1 MRRIKLIL
9 FLFLFCIGIQPALS
23 QGSEA
28 VFEEN
33 FENVVGTSDGKT
45 KLDPSQLNHPSGWT
59 FDNVYAGEG
68 NLIIKEG
75 GSITLPEIPELIG
88 NANLFIYANYWRN
101 PDKDYEGID
110 VSYFEQGVPLSV
122 SISNGKLS
130 SDEINGKLRMYG
142 VDGNSRLKITAPND
156 IVLRNIS
163 IYYSTYGYSE
173 GDYIRFSHEAGPFY
187 DPFDLTLNPWNV
199 QVDYGDSIYNIT
211 VYTLDGT
218 EPNRYSQRYH
228 KGDKIHIASTTTVR
242 AALILADGSM
252 RHNVPMTYTL
262 TKRYDI
268 NELPENTY
276 QIEVKPGQLK
286 KQLLD
291 LDPDEVNGLVLT
303 GTMNGED
310 LKFLADAQGLVGS
323 LAYLDLEKV
332 KFEYDET
339 VYRTYSPSKGFH
351 EEQKI
356 YNYIFSKENRT
367 EQVPAGFGYKR
378 YDCYRN
384 NLAWAFIKN
393 ENLVVVKL
401 PENMTEVGEDIFGD
415 CKNLRGVKI
424 PEGVSRIN
432 KEAFYGCSILETIN
446 FPAKL
451 TSVGDNAFSLCS
463 KMELDNL
470 PNSLLHV
477 GQSAFCYVP
486 LQALKLD
493 RKVEIGAGA
502 FSNTPI
508 TEIEMAT
515 PCDSIL
521 GGTFSDCPNLTKITI
536 GEGLKYIGDKAFA
549 NSPVKEA
556 NLPSTLRDISSTAFT
571 GYSSYCPFINDIQP
585 ENHIR
590 YIGKVAY
597 LCVDRDLEEYT
608 IKDGTVTLADNLFEN
623 WQGNATTF
631 HIPASVEQIGNKAF
645 AGTQIK
651 TLPEML
657 GLKRIGG
664 EAFYGCKNLK
674 KLTIPETVEYI
685 GGRAFYGCSNIWSLT
700 YNAINAECESF
711 MEPNAPL
718 EKIVIGGKVR
728 RLPNVIF
735 SGREFTE
742 VALPS
747 CLERIDDYA
756 FSGCENLTTIN
767 LSDSIRYIGDNAF
780 SGCKN
785 LTSINLS
792 DCIRYIGNN
801 VFSECKNLTTIN
813 LSDSIRYIGE
823 GAFYGCS
830 SLKNIHW
837 PLRLTTIG
845 NYAFRQTALETISLP
860 EGVTSVGINAFHNCP
875 FAKTVYIPSTA
886 NVEDNCSY
894 YFEQEEG
901 VNCVIT
907 CMSPI
912 PHPDAKLWN
921 KGVAAIKVP
930 AELVEQ
936 YKAQFPD
943 IADKVMAVNQV
954 GVMDKDSKT
963 SFAAGISEEADLGD
977 AVIGDVYVTVGDGDG
992 YDSTDGSIV
1001 LNSTMTTAE
1010 VAGIG
1015 SLAPGKSDIA
1025 NRFNGLIVKV
1035 NAGDGTMVID
1045 CKTVGK
1051 NTLNVKVGEAEPQA
1065 FVKSDRGTIEVAY
1078 RVDKETC
1085 VYIYGAEQEVA
1096 DDAETAKAHQVAA
1109 CRPLSRAA
1117 ALSASASENC
1127 VKIYAVGVSQ
1137 STGINHTLIDG
1148 NSPIIGYYTL
1158 DGVKIEQPNAPGI
1171 YVVRR
1176 ADGSNYKL
1184 VIK

>member
-9 FLFLFCIGIQPALS
+9 FLFLFCIGIQPALAE
-23 QGSEA
+23 GRDLL
-28 VFEEN
+28 FEET
-33 FENVVGTSDGKT
+33 FEKVVGTSDGKT
-45 KLDPSQLNHPSGWT
+45 KLNPSQLDNPSGWT

-75 GSITLPEIPELIG
+75 GSITLPVIPELIG
-88 NANLFIYANYWRN
+88 NACLSVNAIHWHN
-101 PDKDYEGID
+101 PDKEYDDDDPFYWD
-110 VSYFEQGVPLSV
+110 FLAKVNV

-130 SDEINGKLRMYG
+130 SDECGEERIKMYG

-156 IVLRNIS
+156 IVLRS
-163 IYYSTYGYSE
+163 VSVYYPFGSSG
-173 GDYIRFSHEAGPFY
+173 GHYIRFSHEAGPFY
-187 DPFDLTLNPWNV
+187 EPFDLTLNPWNI
-199 QVDYGDSIYNIT
+199 QVDDGDSIYNIT
-211 VYTLDGT
+211 VYTLDGSM
-218 EPNRYSQRYH
+218 PNHHSQRYH
-228 KGDKIHIASTTTVR
+228 KDDKIHIASTTTVR
-242 AALILADGSM
+242 AAMILADGSM
-252 RHNVPMTYTL
+252 RYNDPMTYTL

-268 NELPENTY
+268 NEQPENTY

-332 KFEYDET
+332 KFEYDGT

-384 NLAWAFIKN
+384 NLARAFFKN
-393 ENLVVVKL
+393 GSLVTVKL
-401 PENMTEVGEDIFGD
+401 PESMTEVGEDIFAD
-415 CKNLRGVKI
+415 CKTLRGVKL
-424 PEGVSRIN
+424 PEGVAHI
-432 KEAFYGCSILETIN
+432 EGAAFQGCNILEKLN

-451 TSVGDNAFSLCS
+451 TSVGDNAFRSCLSL
-463 KMELDNL
+463 ELDNL
-470 PNSLLHV
+470 PNSLLYV
-477 GQSAFCYVP
+477 GREAFCDVP
-486 LQALKLD
+486 LKALKLD
-493 RKVEIGAGA
+493 RKVEMGAGA

-521 GGTFSDCPNLTKITI
+521 GETFSNCPNLTKITI
-536 GEGLKYIGDKAFA
+536 GEGLKYIGYNAFS
-549 NSPVKEA
+549 NSPIKEA
-556 NLPSTLRDISSTAFT
+556 NLPSTLRDISSYAFL

-597 LCVDRDLEEYT
+597 QCVDRDLEEYT
-608 IKDGTVTLADNLFEN
+608 IKDGTVTLADELFESS
-623 WQGNATTF
+623 QGNAF
-631 HIPASVEQIGNKAF
+631 HIPASVEQIGNRAF
-645 AGTQIK
+645 AYTQIK
-651 TLPEML
+651 ALPEML

-685 GGRAFYGCSNIWSLT
+685 GGGAFYGCSNIWSLT

-718 EKIVIGGKVR
+718 EKIVIGDKVR
-728 RLPNVIF
+728 RLPRGIF
-735 SGREFTE
+735 SGKEFSE
-742 VALPS
+742 VTLPA
-747 CLERIDDYA
+747 CLERIDEFA
-756 FSGCENLTTIN
+756 FYGCKNLTTIN
-767 LSDSIRYIGDNAF
+767 LSDSIRYIGDN
-780 SGCKN
+780 
-785 LTSINLS
+785 
-792 DCIRYIGNN
+792 
-801 VFSECKNLTTIN
+801 
-813 LSDSIRYIGE
+813 
-823 GAFYGCS
+823 AFYGCS

-845 NYAFRQTALETISLP
+845 SRAFRQTALETISLP
-860 EGVTSVGINAFHNCP
+860 EGVTSVGDGAFYICP

-886 NVEDNCSY
+886 NVEDDINY
-894 YFEQEEG
+894 YFELEEG
-901 VNCVIT
+901 GNCVIT

-912 PHPDAKLWN
+912 PHPQARHWN
-921 KGVAAIKVP
+921 VGVAAIKVP

-943 IADKVMAVNQV
+943 IADKIMAVNQV
-954 GVMDKDSKT
+954 GAMDKDSKT

-1001 LNSTMTTAE
+1001 LNSTMTAAE

-1045 CKTVGK
+1045 GKTMGN

-1078 RVDKETC
+1078 RVGKETC
-1085 VYIYGAEQEVA
+1085 VYIYGAEQEMA
-1096 DDAETAKAHQVAA
+1096 DDAEAAKAHQVAA

-1137 STGINHTLIDG
+1137 STGINHTLIDS

-1176 ADGSNYKL
+1176 ANGSNYKL

>member
-9 FLFLFCIGIQPALS
+9 FLFLFCIGIQPALAE
-23 QGSEA
+23 GRDLLFKET
-28 VFEEN
+28 

-45 KLDPSQLNHPSGWT
+45 KLNPSQLDNPSGWT

-75 GSITLPEIPELIG
+75 GSITLPVIPELIG
-88 NANLFIYANYWRN
+88 NASLLINATYWRE
-101 PDKDYEGID
+101 PDKDYDDID
-110 VSYFEQGVPLSV
+110 PAFWDKIATLNV

-130 SDEINGKLRMYG
+130 SNECERSLCMYG
-142 VDGNSRLKITAPND
+142 VDGNSRLKITAPHD
-156 IVLRNIS
+156 IVLRYVYV
-163 IYYSTYGYSE
+163 YYPVNNWE
-173 GDYIRFSHEAGPFY
+173 DPIIRFSREAGSFY
-187 DPFDLTLNPWNV
+187 DPFDLTLNPWDI
-199 QVDYGDSIYNIT
+199 QVDDGDDIYNIT
-211 VYTLDGT
+211 VYTLDGSM
-218 EPNRYSQRYH
+218 PNRHSQRYH

-242 AALILADGSM
+242 AAMILADGTM
-252 RHNVPMTYTL
+252 RYNIPMTYTL

-571 GYSSYCPFINDIQP
+571 GYSSYCPFVNDIQP

-597 LCVDRDLEEYT
+597 QCVDRDLEEYT
-608 IKDGTVTLADNLFEN
+608 IKDGTVTLADELFESS
-623 WQGNATTF
+623 QGNAF
-631 HIPASVEQIGNKAF
+631 HIPASVEQIGSRVF

-651 TLPEML
+651 TLPEMP
-657 GLKRIGG
+657 GLKRIGD
-664 EAFYGCKNLK
+664 EAFYQCKNLK
-674 KLTIPETVEYI
+674 KVTIPETVEYI
-685 GGRAFYGCSNIWSLT
+685 GGGAFYGCSNIWSLT
-700 YNAINAECESF
+700 YNAINAECERL
-711 MEPNAPL
+711 MESNIPL
-718 EKIVIGGKVR
+718 EKIVIGDKVR
-728 RLPNVIF
+728 RLPRGIF

-742 VALPS
+742 VTLPA
-747 CLERIDDYA
+747 CLERIDEFA
-756 FSGCENLTTIN
+756 FYGCKNLTTIN
-767 LSDSIRYIGDNAF
+767 LSDSIRYIGDN
-780 SGCKN
+780 
-785 LTSINLS
+785 
-792 DCIRYIGNN
+792 
-801 VFSECKNLTTIN
+801 
-813 LSDSIRYIGE
+813 
-823 GAFYGCS
+823 AFYGCS

-845 NYAFRQTALETISLP
+845 SRAFRQTALETISLP
-860 EGVTSVGINAFHNCP
+860 EGVTSVGDGAFYICP

-886 NVEDNCSY
+886 NVEDDINY
-894 YFEQEEG
+894 YFELEEG
-901 VNCVIT
+901 GNCVIT

-912 PHPDAKLWN
+912 PHPQARHWN
-921 KGVAAIKVP
+921 VGVAAIKVP

-943 IADKVMAVNQV
+943 IADKIMAVNQV
-954 GVMDKDSKT
+954 GAMDKDSKT

-1001 LNSTMTTAE
+1001 LNSTMTAAE

-1085 VYIYGAEQEVA
+1085 VYIYGAEQEMA
-1096 DDAETAKAHQVAA
+1096 DDAEAAKAHQVAA

-1137 STGINHTLIDG
+1137 STGINHTLIDS

>member
-75 GSITLPEIPELIG
+75 GSITLPVIPELIG
-88 NANLFIYANYWRN
+88 NASLLINATYWRE
-101 PDKDYEGID
+101 PDKDYDDID
-110 VSYFEQGVPLSV
+110 PAFWDKIATLNV

-130 SDEINGKLRMYG
+130 SNECERSLCMYG
-142 VDGNSRLKITAPND
+142 VDGNSRLKITAPHD
-156 IVLRNIS
+156 IVLRYVYV
-163 IYYSTYGYSE
+163 YYPVNNWE
-173 GDYIRFSHEAGPFY
+173 DPIIRFSREAGPFY
-187 DPFDLTLNPWNV
+187 DPFDLTLNPWDI
-199 QVDYGDSIYNIT
+199 QVDDGDDIYNIT
-211 VYTLDGT
+211 VYTLDGSM
-218 EPNRYSQRYH
+218 PNRHSQRYH

-242 AALILADGSM
+242 AAMILADGTM
-252 RHNVPMTYTL
+252 RYNIPMTYTL

-332 KFEYDET
+332 KLEYDET

-502 FSNTPI
+502 FSNTTI

-571 GYSSYCPFINDIQP
+571 GYSSYCPFVNDIQP

-597 LCVDRDLEEYT
+597 QCVDRDLEEYT

-631 HIPASVEQIGNKAF
+631 HIPASVEQIGSRVF

-651 TLPEML
+651 TLPEMP
-657 GLKRIGG
+657 GLKRIGD
-664 EAFYGCKNLK
+664 EAFYQCKNLK
-674 KLTIPETVEYI
+674 KVTIPETVEYI
-685 GGRAFYGCSNIWSLT
+685 GGGAFYGCSNIWSLT
-700 YNAINAECESF
+700 YNAINAECERL
-711 MEPNAPL
+711 MESNIPL
-718 EKIVIGGKVR
+718 EKIVIGDKVR
-728 RLPNVIF
+728 RLPRGIF

-742 VALPS
+742 VALPA
-747 CLERIDDYA
+747 CLERIDESA
-756 FSGCENLTTIN
+756 FRGCENLTTIN
-767 LSDSIRYIGDNAF
+767 LSDSIRYIGYD
-780 SGCKN
+780 
-785 LTSINLS
+785 
-792 DCIRYIGNN
+792 
-801 VFSECKNLTTIN
+801 
-813 LSDSIRYIGE
+813 
-823 GAFYGCS
+823 AFYGCS

-845 NYAFRQTALETISLP
+845 SRAFRQTALETISLP
-860 EGVTSVGINAFHNCP
+860 EGVTSVGDGAFSDCP
-875 FAKTVYIPSTA
+875 AKTVYIPSTA
-886 NVEDNCSY
+886 NVEDNFTYS
-894 YFEQEEG
+894 FLKKEG
-901 VNCVIT
+901 GDCVIT

-912 PHPDAKLWN
+912 PHPQAKYWN

-954 GVMDKDSKT
+954 GVMDKDSKI

-1001 LNSTMTTAE
+1001 LNSTMTAAE

-1065 FVKSDRGTIEVAY
+1065 FVKTDKGTIEVAY
-1078 RVDKETC
+1078 RVGKETC
-1085 VYIYGAEQEVA
+1085 VYIYGAEQEMA
-1096 DDAETAKAHQVAA
+1096 DDAEAAKAHQVAA

-1176 ADGSNYKL
+1176 ANGSNYKL

>member
-9 FLFLFCIGIQPALS
+9 FLFLFCIGIQPALAE
-23 QGSEA
+23 GRDLLFKET
-28 VFEEN
+28 

-45 KLDPSQLNHPSGWT
+45 KLNPSQLDNPSGWT

-75 GSITLPEIPELIG
+75 GSITLPVIPELIG
-88 NANLFIYANYWRN
+88 NASLLINATYWRE
-101 PDKDYEGID
+101 PDKDYDDID
-110 VSYFEQGVPLSV
+110 PAFWDKIATLNV

-130 SDEINGKLRMYG
+130 SNECERSLCMYG
-142 VDGNSRLKITAPND
+142 VDGNSRLKITAPHD
-156 IVLRNIS
+156 IVLRYVYV
-163 IYYSTYGYSE
+163 YYPVNNWE
-173 GDYIRFSHEAGPFY
+173 DPIIRFSREAGPFY
-187 DPFDLTLNPWNV
+187 DPFDLTLNPWDI
-199 QVDYGDSIYNIT
+199 QVDDGDDIYNIT
-211 VYTLDGT
+211 VYTLDGSM
-218 EPNRYSQRYH
+218 PNRHSQRYH

-242 AALILADGSM
+242 AAMILADGTM
-252 RHNVPMTYTL
+252 RYNIPMTYTL

-463 KMELDNL
+463 NMELDNL

-556 NLPSTLRDISSTAFT
+556 NLPSTLRDISSAAFT
-571 GYSSYCPFINDIQP
+571 GYSSYCPFVNDIQP

-597 LCVDRDLEEYT
+597 QCVDRDLEEYT
-608 IKDGTVTLADNLFEN
+608 IKDGTVTLADELFESS
-623 WQGNATTF
+623 QGNAF
-631 HIPASVEQIGNKAF
+631 HIPASVEQIGSRVF

-651 TLPEML
+651 TLPEMP
-657 GLKRIGG
+657 GLKRIGD
-664 EAFYGCKNLK
+664 EAFYQCKNLK
-674 KLTIPETVEYI
+674 KVTIPETVEYI
-685 GGRAFYGCSNIWSLT
+685 GGGAFYGCSNIWSLT
-700 YNAINAECESF
+700 YNAINAECERL
-711 MEPNAPL
+711 MESNIPL
-718 EKIVIGGKVR
+718 EKIVIGDKVR
-728 RLPNVIF
+728 RLPRGIF

-742 VALPS
+742 VTLPA
-747 CLERIDDYA
+747 CLERIDEFA
-756 FSGCENLTTIN
+756 FYGCKNLTTIN
-767 LSDSIRYIGDNAF
+767 LSDSIRYIGDN
-780 SGCKN
+780 
-785 LTSINLS
+785 
-792 DCIRYIGNN
+792 
-801 VFSECKNLTTIN
+801 
-813 LSDSIRYIGE
+813 
-823 GAFYGCS
+823 AFYGCS

-845 NYAFRQTALETISLP
+845 SRAFRQTALETISLP
-860 EGVTSVGINAFHNCP
+860 EGVTSVGDGAFYICP

-886 NVEDNCSY
+886 NVEDDINY
-894 YFEQEEG
+894 YFELEEG
-901 VNCVIT
+901 GNCVIT

-912 PHPDAKLWN
+912 PHPQARHWN
-921 KGVAAIKVP
+921 VGVAAIKVP

-943 IADKVMAVNQV
+943 IADKIMAVNQV
-954 GVMDKDSKT
+954 GAMDKDSKT

-1001 LNSTMTTAE
+1001 LNSTMTAAE

-1085 VYIYGAEQEVA
+1085 VYIYGAEQEMA
-1096 DDAETAKAHQVAA
+1096 DDAEAAKAHQVAA

-1137 STGINHTLIDG
+1137 STGINHTLIDS

>member
-1 MRRIKLIL
+1 MAEGRDLL
-9 FLFLFCIGIQPALS
+9 
-23 QGSEA
+23 
-28 VFEEN
+28 FEET
-33 FENVVGTSDGKT
+33 FEKVVGTSDGKT
-45 KLDPSQLNHPSGWT
+45 KLNPSQLDNPSGWT

-75 GSITLPEIPELIG
+75 GSITLPVIPELIG
-88 NANLFIYANYWRN
+88 NACLSVNAIHWHN
-101 PDKDYEGID
+101 PDKEYDDDDPFYWD
-110 VSYFEQGVPLSV
+110 FLAKVNV

-130 SDEINGKLRMYG
+130 SDECGEERIKMYG

-156 IVLRNIS
+156 IVLRS
-163 IYYSTYGYSE
+163 VSVYYPFGSSG
-173 GDYIRFSHEAGPFY
+173 GHYIRFSHEAGPFY
-187 DPFDLTLNPWNV
+187 EPFDLTLNPWNI
-199 QVDYGDSIYNIT
+199 QVDDGDSIYNIT
-211 VYTLDGT
+211 VYTLDGSM
-218 EPNRYSQRYH
+218 PNHHSQRYH
-228 KGDKIHIASTTTVR
+228 KDDKIHIASTTTVR
-242 AALILADGSM
+242 AAMILADGSM
-252 RHNVPMTYTL
+252 RYNDPMTYTL

-268 NELPENTY
+268 NEQPENTY

-339 VYRTYSPSKGFH
+339 LYRSYSPPKDFH
-351 EEQKI
+351 ADAYT

-367 EQVPAGFGYKR
+367 VQVPAGFGRKR

-384 NLAWAFIKN
+384 NLARAFFRN
-393 ENLVVVKL
+393 RSLVTVKL
-401 PENMTEVGEDIFGD
+401 PESMTELGENIFDD
-415 CKNLRGVKI
+415 CKALRGVKL
-424 PEGVSRIN
+424 PEGVAHI
-432 KEAFYGCSILETIN
+432 EGAAFQGCNILEKLN

-451 TSVGDNAFSLCS
+451 TSVGDNAFRSCLSL
-463 KMELDNL
+463 ELDNL
-470 PNSLLHV
+470 PNSLLYV
-477 GQSAFCYVP
+477 GREAFCDVP
-486 LQALKLD
+486 LKALKLD
-493 RKVEIGAGA
+493 RKVEMGAGA

-508 TEIEMAT
+508 TEIEMTT
-515 PCDSIL
+515 PCDSIRE
-521 GGTFSDCPNLTKITI
+521 GTFRDCPNLTKITI
-536 GEGLKYIGDKAFA
+536 GEGLKYIGYSAFS

-556 NLPSTLRDISSTAFT
+556 NLPSTLRDISSYAFL

-608 IKDGTVTLADNLFEN
+608 IKEGTVTLADNLFES
-623 WQGNATTF
+623 WQGTTF

-645 AGTQIK
+645 AYTQIK
-651 TLPEML
+651 ALPEMP

-685 GGRAFYGCSNIWSLT
+685 GGSAFYGCSNIWSLT
-700 YNAINAECESF
+700 YNAINAECERL
-711 MEPNAPL
+711 MESNIPL
-718 EKIVIGGKVR
+718 EKIVIGDKVR
-728 RLPNVIF
+728 RLPRGIF

-742 VALPS
+742 VTLPA
-747 CLERIDDYA
+747 CLERIDEFA
-756 FSGCENLTTIN
+756 FYGCKNLTTIN
-767 LSDSIRYIGDNAF
+767 LSDSIRYIGDN
-780 SGCKN
+780 
-785 LTSINLS
+785 
-792 DCIRYIGNN
+792 
-801 VFSECKNLTTIN
+801 
-813 LSDSIRYIGE
+813 
-823 GAFYGCS
+823 AFYGCS

-845 NYAFRQTALETISLP
+845 SRAFRQTALETISLP
-860 EGVTSVGINAFHNCP
+860 EGVTSVGDEAFSDCP
-875 FAKTVYIPSTA
+875 AKTVYIPSTA
-886 NVEDNCSY
+886 NVEDNFTYS
-894 YFEQEEG
+894 FLKKEG
-901 VNCVIT
+901 GDCVIT

-912 PHPDAKLWN
+912 PHPQAECWN
-921 KGVAAIKVP
+921 VGVAAIKVP

-954 GVMDKDSKT
+954 GAMDKDSKT

-1001 LNSTMTTAE
+1001 LNSTMTAAE

-1015 SLAPGKSDIA
+1015 SLAPGKSDIS

-1045 CKTVGK
+1045 CKTMGK

-1065 FVKSDRGTIEVAY
+1065 FVKTDKGTIEVAY
-1078 RVDKETC
+1078 RVGKETC
-1085 VYIYGAEQEVA
+1085 VYIYGAEQEMA

-1137 STGINHTLIDG
+1137 STGINHTLIDS

>member
-142 VDGNSRLKITAPND
+142 VDGNSRLKITAPDD

-291 LDPDEVNGLVLT
+291 LDPDEVSGLVLT

-339 VYRTYSPSKGFH
+339 LYRSYSPPKGFH
-351 EEQKI
+351 QDAYT

-367 EQVPAGFGYKR
+367 VQVPAGFGRKR

-384 NLAWAFIKN
+384 NLARAFFRN
-393 ENLVVVKL
+393 RSLVTVKL
-401 PENMTEVGEDIFGD
+401 PESMTELGENIFDD
-415 CKNLRGVKI
+415 CKALRGVKV
-424 PEGVSRIN
+424 PEGVTHIDGS
-432 KEAFYGCSILETIN
+432 AFSGCNILEKLN

-451 TSVGDNAFSLCS
+451 TSVGDNAFRSCLSL
-463 KMELDNL
+463 ELDNL
-470 PNSLLHV
+470 PNSLLYV
-477 GQSAFCYVP
+477 GREAFCDVP
-486 LQALKLD
+486 LKALKLD

-536 GEGLKYIGDKAFA
+536 GEGLKYIGYGAFS

-556 NLPSTLRDISSTAFT
+556 NLPSTLRDISSYAFL

-608 IKDGTVTLADNLFEN
+608 IKEGTVTLADNLFES
-623 WQGNATTF
+623 WQGTTF

-651 TLPEML
+651 TLPEMP

-674 KLTIPETVEYI
+674 KVTIPETVEYI
-685 GGRAFYGCSNIWSLT
+685 GAGIFSGCSNIWSLT
-700 YNAINAECESF
+700 YNAINAECASYMF
-711 MEPNAPL
+711 FNNDNHL
-718 EKIVIGGKVR
+718 EKIVIGDKVR
-728 RLPNVIF
+728 RLPRGLF
-735 SGREFTE
+735 GGKEFTE
-742 VALPS
+742 VTLPA
-747 CLERIDDYA
+747 CLERIDDFA
-756 FSGCENLTTIN
+756 FSGCQNLTTIN
-767 LSDSIRYIGDNAF
+767 LSDSIRYIGDYAF
-780 SGCKN
+780 S
-785 LTSINLS
+785 
-792 DCIRYIGNN
+792 
-801 VFSECKNLTTIN
+801 
-813 LSDSIRYIGE
+813 
-823 GAFYGCS
+823 GCS

-845 NYAFRQTALETISLP
+845 SQAFRQTALETISLP
-860 EGVTSVGINAFHNCP
+860 EGVTSVGDGAFSDCP
-875 FAKTVYIPSTA
+875 AKTVYIPSTA
-886 NVEDNCSY
+886 NVEDNFTY
-894 YFEQEEG
+894 NFWQKEG
-901 VNCVIT
+901 GNCVIT

-912 PHPDAKLWN
+912 PHPVARHWDV
-921 KGVAAIKVP
+921 GVAAIKVP

-943 IADKVMAVNQV
+943 IADKIMAVNQV
-954 GVMDKDSKT
+954 SVMDEDSKT

-1001 LNSTMTTAE
+1001 LNSTMTAAE

-1065 FVKSDRGTIEVAY
+1065 FVKTDKGTIEVAY
-1078 RVDKETC
+1078 RVGKETC
-1085 VYIYGAEQEVA
+1085 VYIYGAEQEMA

-1137 STGINHTLIDG
+1137 STGINHTLIDS

-1176 ADGSNYKL
+1176 ANGSNYKL

>member
-1 MRRIKLIL
+1 MAEGRDLL
-9 FLFLFCIGIQPALS
+9 
-23 QGSEA
+23 
-28 VFEEN
+28 FEET
-33 FENVVGTSDGKT
+33 FEKVVGTSDGKT
-45 KLDPSQLNHPSGWT
+45 KLNPSQLDNPSGWT

-75 GSITLPEIPELIG
+75 GSITLPVIPELIG
-88 NANLFIYANYWRN
+88 NACLSVNAIHWHN
-101 PDKDYEGID
+101 PDKEYDDDDPFYWD
-110 VSYFEQGVPLSV
+110 FLAKVNV

-130 SDEINGKLRMYG
+130 SDECGEERIKMYG

-156 IVLRNIS
+156 IVLRS
-163 IYYSTYGYSE
+163 VSVYYPFGSSG
-173 GDYIRFSHEAGPFY
+173 GHYIRFSHEAGPFY
-187 DPFDLTLNPWNV
+187 EPFDLTLNPWNI
-199 QVDYGDSIYNIT
+199 QVDDGDSIYNIT
-211 VYTLDGT
+211 VYTLDGSM
-218 EPNRYSQRYH
+218 PNHHSQRYH
-228 KGDKIHIASTTTVR
+228 KDDKIHIASTTTVR
-242 AALILADGSM
+242 AAMILADGSM
-252 RHNVPMTYTL
+252 RYNDPMTYTL

-268 NELPENTY
+268 NEQPENTY

-332 KFEYDET
+332 KFEYDGT

-384 NLAWAFIKN
+384 NLARAFFKN
-393 ENLVVVKL
+393 GSLVTVKL
-401 PENMTEVGEDIFGD
+401 PESMTEVGEDIFAD
-415 CKNLRGVKI
+415 CKTLRGVKL
-424 PEGVSRIN
+424 PEGVAHI
-432 KEAFYGCSILETIN
+432 EGAAFQGCNILEKLN

-451 TSVGDNAFSLCS
+451 TSVGDNAFRSCLSL
-463 KMELDNL
+463 ELDNL
-470 PNSLLHV
+470 PNSLLYV
-477 GQSAFCYVP
+477 GREAFCDVP
-486 LQALKLD
+486 LKALKLD
-493 RKVEIGAGA
+493 RKVEMGAGA

-521 GGTFSDCPNLTKITI
+521 GETFSNCPNLTKITI
-536 GEGLKYIGDKAFA
+536 GEGLKYIGYNAFS
-549 NSPVKEA
+549 NSPIKEA
-556 NLPSTLRDISSTAFT
+556 NLPSTLRDISSYAFR
-571 GYSSYCPFINDIQP
+571 GSSYCPFINDIQP

-597 LCVDRDLEEYT
+597 LCVDKNQEEYT

-623 WQGNATTF
+623 WLGNATTF
-631 HIPASVEQIGNKAF
+631 HIPASVEQIGNRAF
-645 AGTQIK
+645 AYTQIK
-651 TLPEML
+651 ALPEML

-685 GGRAFYGCSNIWSLT
+685 GGGAFYGCSNIWSLT

-728 RLPNVIF
+728 RLPNGIF

-742 VALPS
+742 VTLPA
-747 CLERIDDYA
+747 CLERIDEFA
-756 FSGCENLTTIN
+756 FYGCKNLTTIN
-767 LSDSIRYIGDNAF
+767 LSDSIRYIGDN
-780 SGCKN
+780 
-785 LTSINLS
+785 
-792 DCIRYIGNN
+792 
-801 VFSECKNLTTIN
+801 
-813 LSDSIRYIGE
+813 
-823 GAFYGCS
+823 AFYGCS

-845 NYAFRQTALETISLP
+845 SRAFRQTALETISLP
-860 EGVTSVGINAFHNCP
+860 EGVTSVGDGAFYICP

-886 NVEDNCSY
+886 NVEDDINY
-894 YFEQEEG
+894 YFELEEG
-901 VNCVIT
+901 GNCVIT

-912 PHPDAKLWN
+912 PHPQARHWN
-921 KGVAAIKVP
+921 VGVAAIKVP

-943 IADKVMAVNQV
+943 IADKIMAVNQV
-954 GVMDKDSKT
+954 GAMDKDSKT

-1001 LNSTMTTAE
+1001 LNSTMTAAE

-1065 FVKSDRGTIEVAY
+1065 FVKTDKGTIEVAY
-1078 RVDKETC
+1078 RVGKETC
-1085 VYIYGAEQEVA
+1085 VYIYGAEQEMA
-1096 DDAETAKAHQVAA
+1096 DDAEAAKAHQVAA

-1137 STGINHTLIDG
+1137 STGINHTLIDS

>member
-45 KLDPSQLNHPSGWT
+45 KLNPSQLNHPSGWT

-218 EPNRYSQRYH
+218 VPNRYSQRYH
-228 KGDKIHIASTTTVR
+228 KDDKIHIASTTTVR

-252 RHNVPMTYTL
+252 CYHVPKTYTL

-268 NELPENTY
+268 NEQPENTY

-332 KFEYDET
+332 KLEYDGT

-384 NLAWAFIKN
+384 NLARAFFKN
-393 ENLVVVKL
+393 GSLVTVKL
-401 PENMTEVGEDIFGD
+401 PESMTELGENIFDD
-415 CKNLRGVKI
+415 CKALRGVKL
-424 PEGVSRIN
+424 PEGVAHI
-432 KEAFYGCSILETIN
+432 EGAAFQGCNILEKLN

-451 TSVGDNAFSLCS
+451 TSVGDNAFRSCLSL
-463 KMELDNL
+463 ELDNL
-470 PNSLLHV
+470 PNSLLYV
-477 GQSAFCYVP
+477 GREAFCDVP
-486 LQALKLD
+486 LKALKLD
-493 RKVEIGAGA
+493 RKVEMGAGA

-508 TEIEMAT
+508 TEIEMTT
-515 PCDSIL
+515 PCDSIRE
-521 GGTFSDCPNLTKITI
+521 GTFRDCPNLTKITI
-536 GEGLKYIGDKAFA
+536 GEGLKYIGYSAFS

-556 NLPSTLRDISSTAFT
+556 NLPSTLRDISSYAFL

-597 LCVDRDLEEYT
+597 QCVDRDLEEYT
-608 IKDGTVTLADNLFEN
+608 IKDGTVTLADELFESS
-623 WQGNATTF
+623 QGNAF
-631 HIPASVEQIGNKAF
+631 HIPASVEQIGNRAF
-645 AGTQIK
+645 AYTQIK
-651 TLPEML
+651 ALPEML

-685 GGRAFYGCSNIWSLT
+685 GGGAFYGCSNIWSLT
-700 YNAINAECESF
+700 YNAINAECVSF

-728 RLPNVIF
+728 RLPRGIF

-742 VALPS
+742 VALPA
-747 CLERIDDYA
+747 CLERIDESA
-756 FSGCENLTTIN
+756 FYGCKNLTTIN
-767 LSDSIRYIGDNAF
+767 LSDSIRYIGDN
-780 SGCKN
+780 
-785 LTSINLS
+785 
-792 DCIRYIGNN
+792 
-801 VFSECKNLTTIN
+801 
-813 LSDSIRYIGE
+813 
-823 GAFYGCS
+823 AFYGCS

-845 NYAFRQTALETISLP
+845 SKAFRQTALETISLP
-860 EGVTSVGINAFHNCP
+860 EGVTSVGDGAFYVCP

-886 NVEDNCSY
+886 NVEGDIIY
-894 YFEQEEG
+894 YFELKEG

-912 PHPDAKLWN
+912 PHPQAKYWNNWN

-943 IADKVMAVNQV
+943 IADKIMAVNQV
-954 GVMDKDSKT
+954 SVMDEDSKT

-1001 LNSTMTTAE
+1001 LNSTMTAAE

-1065 FVKSDRGTIEVAY
+1065 FVKTDKGTIEVAY
-1078 RVDKETC
+1078 RVGKETC
-1085 VYIYGAEQEVA
+1085 VYIYGAEQEMA

-1176 ADGSNYKL
+1176 ANGSNYKL

>member
-9 FLFLFCIGIQPALS
+9 FLFLFCIGIQPALAE
-23 QGSEA
+23 GRDLL
-28 VFEEN
+28 FEET
-33 FENVVGTSDGKT
+33 FEKVVGTSDGKT
-45 KLDPSQLNHPSGWT
+45 KLNPSQLNHPSGWT

-75 GSITLPEIPELIG
+75 GSITLPAIPELIG
-88 NANLFIYANYWRN
+88 NACLSVNAIHWHN
-101 PDKDYEGID
+101 PDKEYDGDDPFYWD
-110 VSYFEQGVPLSV
+110 FLAKVNV

-130 SDEINGKLRMYG
+130 SDECGEERIKMYG

-156 IVLRNIS
+156 IVLRS
-163 IYYSTYGYSE
+163 VSVYYPFGSSG
-173 GDYIRFSHEAGPFY
+173 GHYIRFSHEAGPFY
-187 DPFDLTLNPWNV
+187 EPFDLTLNPWNI
-199 QVDYGDSIYNIT
+199 QVDDGDSIYNIT
-211 VYTLDGT
+211 VYTLDGSM
-218 EPNRYSQRYH
+218 PNHHSQRYH
-228 KGDKIHIASTTTVR
+228 KDDKIHIASTTTVR
-242 AALILADGSM
+242 AAMILADGSM
-252 RHNVPMTYTL
+252 RYNDPMTYTL

-268 NELPENTY
+268 NEQPENTY

-332 KFEYDET
+332 KFEYDGT

-384 NLAWAFIKN
+384 NLARAFFRN
-393 ENLVVVKL
+393 RSLVTVKL
-401 PENMTEVGEDIFGD
+401 PESMTELGENIFDD
-415 CKNLRGVKI
+415 CKALRGVKV
-424 PEGVSRIN
+424 PEGVSHIDGL
-432 KEAFYGCSILETIN
+432 AFSGCNILEKLN
-446 FPAKL
+446 FPEKL
-451 TSVGDNAFSLCS
+451 TSVGDNAFRSCLSL
-463 KMELDNL
+463 ELDNL
-470 PNSLLHV
+470 PNSLLYV
-477 GQSAFCYVP
+477 GREAFCDVP
-486 LQALKLD
+486 LKALKLD
-493 RKVEIGAGA
+493 RKVEMGAYA

-536 GEGLKYIGDKAFA
+536 GEGLKYIGDEAFA

-571 GYSSYCPFINDIQP
+571 GYSSYCPFVNDIQP

-597 LCVDRDLEEYT
+597 QCVDRDLEEYT

-645 AGTQIK
+645 AGTPIK
-651 TLPEML
+651 TLPEMP
-657 GLKRIGG
+657 GLKRIGD

-700 YNAINAECESF
+700 YNAINAECGSF
-711 MEPNAPL
+711 MESNASL
-718 EKIVIGGKVR
+718 EKIVIGDKVR
-728 RLPNVIF
+728 RLPRGIF
-735 SGREFTE
+735 SGKEFTE

-780 SGCKN
+780 
-785 LTSINLS
+785 
-792 DCIRYIGNN
+792 
-801 VFSECKNLTTIN
+801 
-813 LSDSIRYIGE
+813 
-823 GAFYGCS
+823 YGCS

-837 PLRLTTIG
+837 SLRLTTIG
-845 NYAFRQTALETISLP
+845 ERAFGATALETISLP
-860 EGVTSVGINAFHNCP
+860 EGVTSVGSQAFYYSRL
-875 FAKTVYIPSTA
+875 AKTVYIPSTV
-886 NVEDNCSY
+886 NVDETERAYDLQLKDGN
-894 YFEQEEG
+894 
-901 VNCVIT
+901 NCVIT

-943 IADKVMAVNQV
+943 IADKIMAVNQV
-954 GVMDKDSKT
+954 SAMDKDSKI

-1001 LNSTMTTAE
+1001 LNSTMTAAE

-1035 NAGDGTMVID
+1035 NSGDGTMVID

-1065 FVKSDRGTIEVAY
+1065 FVKTDKGTIEVAY
-1078 RVDKETC
+1078 RVGKETC
-1085 VYIYGAEQEVA
+1085 VYIYGAEQEMA
-1096 DDAETAKAHQVAA
+1096 DDAEAAKAHQVAA

-1176 ADGSNYKL
+1176 ANGSNYKL

>member
-9 FLFLFCIGIQPALS
+9 FLFLFCIGIQPALAE
-23 QGSEA
+23 GRDLL
-28 VFEEN
+28 FEET
-33 FENVVGTSDGKT
+33 FEKVVGTSDGKT
-45 KLDPSQLNHPSGWT
+45 KLNPSQLDNPSGWT

-75 GSITLPEIPELIG
+75 GSITLPVIPELIG
-88 NANLFIYANYWRN
+88 NACLSVNAIHWHN
-101 PDKDYEGID
+101 PDKEYDDDDPFYWD
-110 VSYFEQGVPLSV
+110 FLAKVNV

-130 SDEINGKLRMYG
+130 SDECGEERIKMYG

-156 IVLRNIS
+156 IVLRS
-163 IYYSTYGYSE
+163 VSVYYPFGSSG
-173 GDYIRFSHEAGPFY
+173 GHYIRFSHEAGPFY
-187 DPFDLTLNPWNV
+187 EPFDLTLNPWNI
-199 QVDYGDSIYNIT
+199 QVDDGDSIYNIT
-211 VYTLDGT
+211 VYTLDGSM
-218 EPNRYSQRYH
+218 PNHHSQRYH
-228 KGDKIHIASTTTVR
+228 KDDKIHIASTTTVR
-242 AALILADGSM
+242 AAMILADGSM
-252 RHNVPMTYTL
+252 RYNDPMTYTL

-268 NELPENTY
+268 NEQPENTY

-332 KFEYDET
+332 KFEYDGT

-384 NLAWAFIKN
+384 NLARAFFKN
-393 ENLVVVKL
+393 ESLVTVKL
-401 PENMTEVGEDIFGD
+401 PESMTEVGEDIFAD
-415 CKNLRGVKI
+415 CKTLRGVKL
-424 PEGVSRIN
+424 PEGVAHI
-432 KEAFYGCSILETIN
+432 EGAAFQGCNILEKLN

-451 TSVGDNAFSLCS
+451 TSVGDNAFRSCLSL
-463 KMELDNL
+463 ELDNL
-470 PNSLLHV
+470 PNSLLYV
-477 GQSAFCYVP
+477 GREAFCDVP
-486 LQALKLD
+486 LKALKLD
-493 RKVEIGAGA
+493 RKVEMGAGA

-521 GGTFSDCPNLTKITI
+521 GETFSNCPNLTKITI
-536 GEGLKYIGDKAFA
+536 GEGLKYIGYNAFS
-549 NSPVKEA
+549 NSPIKEA
-556 NLPSTLRDISSTAFT
+556 NLPSTLRDISSYAFL

-597 LCVDRDLEEYT
+597 QCVDRDLEEYT
-608 IKDGTVTLADNLFEN
+608 IKDGTVTLADELFESS
-623 WQGNATTF
+623 QGNAF
-631 HIPASVEQIGNKAF
+631 HIPASVEQIGNRAF
-645 AGTQIK
+645 AYTQIK
-651 TLPEML
+651 ALPEML

-685 GGRAFYGCSNIWSLT
+685 GGGAFYGCSNIWSLT

-711 MEPNAPL
+711 MESNAPL
-718 EKIVIGGKVR
+718 EKIVIGDKVR
-728 RLPNVIF
+728 RLPRGIF
-735 SGREFTE
+735 SGKEFSE
-742 VALPS
+742 VTLPA
-747 CLERIDDYA
+747 CLERIDESA
-756 FSGCENLTTIN
+756 FYGCKNLTTIN
-767 LSDSIRYIGDNAF
+767 LSDSIRYIGDN
-780 SGCKN
+780 
-785 LTSINLS
+785 
-792 DCIRYIGNN
+792 
-801 VFSECKNLTTIN
+801 
-813 LSDSIRYIGE
+813 
-823 GAFYGCS
+823 AFYGCS

-845 NYAFRQTALETISLP
+845 SRAFRQTALETISLP
-860 EGVTSVGINAFHNCP
+860 EGVTSVGDGAFYICP

-886 NVEDNCSY
+886 NVEDDINY
-894 YFEQEEG
+894 YFELEEG
-901 VNCVIT
+901 GNCVIT

-912 PHPDAKLWN
+912 PHPQARHWN
-921 KGVAAIKVP
+921 VGVAAIKVP

-943 IADKVMAVNQV
+943 IADKIMAVNQV
-954 GVMDKDSKT
+954 GAMDKDSKT

-1001 LNSTMTTAE
+1001 LNSTMTAAE

-1065 FVKSDRGTIEVAY
+1065 FVKTDKGTIEVAY
-1078 RVDKETC
+1078 RVGKETC
-1085 VYIYGAEQEVA
+1085 VYIYGAEQEMA
-1096 DDAETAKAHQVAA
+1096 DDAEAAKAHQVAA

-1137 STGINHTLIDG
+1137 STGINHTLIDS

-1176 ADGSNYKL
+1176 ANGSNYKL

>member
-1 MRRIKLIL
+1 M
-9 FLFLFCIGIQPALS
+9 S

>member
-9 FLFLFCIGIQPALS
+9 FLFLFCIGIQPALAE
-23 QGSEA
+23 GRDLLFKET
-28 VFEEN
+28 

-45 KLDPSQLNHPSGWT
+45 KLNPSQLDNPSGWT

-75 GSITLPEIPELIG
+75 GSITLPVIPELIG
-88 NANLFIYANYWRN
+88 NACLSVNAIHWHN
-101 PDKDYEGID
+101 PDKEYDDDDPFYWD
-110 VSYFEQGVPLSV
+110 FLAKVNV

-130 SDEINGKLRMYG
+130 SDECGEERIKMYG

-156 IVLRNIS
+156 IVLRS
-163 IYYSTYGYSE
+163 VSVYYPFGSSG
-173 GDYIRFSHEAGPFY
+173 GHYIRFSHEAGPFY
-187 DPFDLTLNPWNV
+187 DPFDLTLNPWNI
-199 QVDYGDSIYNIT
+199 QVDDGDSIYNIT
-211 VYTLDGT
+211 VYTLDGSM
-218 EPNRYSQRYH
+218 PNHHSQRYH
-228 KGDKIHIASTTTVR
+228 KDDKIHIASTTTVR
-242 AALILADGSM
+242 AAMILADGSM
-252 RHNVPMTYTL
+252 RYNDPMTYTL

-268 NELPENTY
+268 NEQPENTY

-332 KFEYDET
+332 KFEYDGT

-384 NLAWAFIKN
+384 NLAWAFFKN
-393 ENLVVVKL
+393 ESLVTVKL
-401 PENMTEVGEDIFGD
+401 PESITEVGEDIFGD
-415 CKNLRGVKI
+415 CKTLRGVKL

-451 TSVGDNAFSLCS
+451 TSVGDNAFRSCLSL
-463 KMELDNL
+463 ELDNL
-470 PNSLLHV
+470 PNSLLYV
-477 GQSAFCYVP
+477 GREAFCDVP
-486 LQALKLD
+486 LKALKLD
-493 RKVEIGAGA
+493 RKVEMGAGA

-508 TEIEMAT
+508 TEIEMTT

-521 GGTFSDCPNLTKITI
+521 GETFSNCPNLTKITI
-536 GEGLKYIGDKAFA
+536 GEGLKYIGYNAFS

-556 NLPSTLRDISSTAFT
+556 NLPSTLRDISSNAFR

-590 YIGKVAY
+590 YVGKVAY
-597 LCVDRDLEEYT
+597 LCVDKNLEEYT
-608 IKDGTVTLADNLFEN
+608 IKEGTVTLADNLFEN
-623 WQGNATTF
+623 WLGNATTF
-631 HIPASVEQIGNKAF
+631 HIPASVEQIGNRAF
-645 AGTQIK
+645 AYTQIK
-651 TLPEML
+651 ALPEML

-685 GGRAFYGCSNIWSLT
+685 GGGAFYGCSNIWSLT
-700 YNAINAECESF
+700 YNAINAECGSF
-711 MEPNAPL
+711 MESNASL
-718 EKIVIGGKVR
+718 EKIVIGDKVR
-728 RLPNVIF
+728 RLPRGIF

-742 VALPS
+742 VALPA
-747 CLERIDDYA
+747 CLERIDDSA
-756 FSGCENLTTIN
+756 FYGCKNLTTIN

-780 SGCKN
+780 
-785 LTSINLS
+785 
-792 DCIRYIGNN
+792 
-801 VFSECKNLTTIN
+801 
-813 LSDSIRYIGE
+813 
-823 GAFYGCS
+823 YGCS

-837 PLRLTTIG
+837 SLRLTTIG
-845 NYAFRQTALETISLP
+845 SRAFRQTALETISLP
-860 EGVTSVGINAFHNCP
+860 EGVTSVGDGAFSDCP
-875 FAKTVYIPSTA
+875 AKTVYIPSTA
-886 NVEDNCSY
+886 NVEDNFTY
-894 YFEQEEG
+894 RFLKKEG
-901 VNCVIT
+901 GDCVIT

-912 PHPDAKLWN
+912 PHPQAKYWN

-954 GVMDKDSKT
+954 GAMDKDSKT

-1001 LNSTMTTAE
+1001 LNSTMTAAE

-1065 FVKSDRGTIEVAY
+1065 FVKTDKGTIEVAY
-1078 RVDKETC
+1078 RVGKETC
-1085 VYIYGAEQEVA
+1085 VYIYGAEQEMA
-1096 DDAETAKAHQVAA
+1096 DDAEAAKAHQVAA

-1137 STGINHTLIDG
+1137 STGINHTLIDS

-1176 ADGSNYKL
+1176 ANGSNYKL

>member
-218 EPNRYSQRYH
+218 VPNRYSQRYH
-228 KGDKIHIASTTTVR
+228 KDDKIHIASTTTVR

-252 RHNVPMTYTL
+252 RYNIPMTYTL

-384 NLAWAFIKN
+384 NLARAFFKN
-393 ENLVVVKL
+393 GSLVTVKL
-401 PENMTEVGEDIFGD
+401 PESMTELGENIFDD
-415 CKNLRGVKI
+415 CKALRGVKL
-424 PEGVSRIN
+424 PEGVAHI
-432 KEAFYGCSILETIN
+432 EGAAFQGCNILEKLN

-451 TSVGDNAFSLCS
+451 TSVGDNAFRSCLSL
-463 KMELDNL
+463 ELDNL
-470 PNSLLHV
+470 PNSLLYV
-477 GQSAFCYVP
+477 GREAFCDVP
-486 LQALKLD
+486 LKALKLD
-493 RKVEIGAGA
+493 RKVEMGAGA

-508 TEIEMAT
+508 TEIEMTT
-515 PCDSIL
+515 PCDSIRE
-521 GGTFSDCPNLTKITI
+521 GTFRDCPNLTKITI
-536 GEGLKYIGDKAFA
+536 GEGLKYIGYSAFS

-556 NLPSTLRDISSTAFT
+556 NLPSTLRDISSYAFL

-597 LCVDRDLEEYT
+597 QCVDRDLEEYT
-608 IKDGTVTLADNLFEN
+608 IKDGTVTLADELFESS
-623 WQGNATTF
+623 QGNAF
-631 HIPASVEQIGNKAF
+631 HIPASVEQIGNRAF
-645 AGTQIK
+645 AYTQIK
-651 TLPEML
+651 ALPEML

-664 EAFYGCKNLK
+664 EAFYQCKNLK
-674 KLTIPETVEYI
+674 KVTIPETVEYI
-685 GGRAFYGCSNIWSLT
+685 GGGAFYGCSNIWSLT
-700 YNAINAECESF
+700 YNAINAECERL
-711 MEPNAPL
+711 MESNIPL
-718 EKIVIGGKVR
+718 EKIVIGDKVR
-728 RLPNVIF
+728 RLPRGIF

-742 VALPS
+742 VTLPA
-747 CLERIDDYA
+747 CLERIDEFA
-756 FSGCENLTTIN
+756 FYG
-767 LSDSIRYIGDNAF
+767 
-780 SGCKN
+780 
-785 LTSINLS
+785 
-792 DCIRYIGNN
+792 
-801 VFSECKNLTTIN
+801 CKNLTTIN
-813 LSDSIRYIGE
+813 LSDSIRYIGDD
-823 GAFYGCS
+823 AFYGCS

-837 PLRLTTIG
+837 PLRLITIG
-845 NYAFRQTALETISLP
+845 SRAFRQTALETISLP
-860 EGVTSVGINAFHNCP
+860 EGVTSVGDGAFYVCP

-886 NVEDNCSY
+886 NVEGDIIY
-894 YFEQEEG
+894 YFELKEG

-912 PHPDAKLWN
+912 PHPQARHWN
-921 KGVAAIKVP
+921 VGVAAIKVP

-954 GVMDKDSKT
+954 GAMDKDSKT

-1001 LNSTMTTAE
+1001 LNSTMTAAE

-1035 NAGDGTMVID
+1035 NTGDGTMVID

-1096 DDAETAKAHQVAA
+1096 DDTEAAKAHQVAA

>member
-9 FLFLFCIGIQPALS
+9 FLFLFCIGIQPALAE
-23 QGSEA
+23 GRDLL
-28 VFEEN
+28 FEET
-33 FENVVGTSDGKT
+33 FEKVVGTSDGKT
-45 KLDPSQLNHPSGWT
+45 KLNPSQLDNPSGWT

-75 GSITLPEIPELIG
+75 GSITLPVIPELIG
-88 NANLFIYANYWRN
+88 NASLLINATYWRE
-101 PDKDYEGID
+101 PDKDYDDID
-110 VSYFEQGVPLSV
+110 PAFWDKIATLNV

-130 SDEINGKLRMYG
+130 SNECERSLCMYG
-142 VDGNSRLKITAPND
+142 VDGNSRLKITAPHD
-156 IVLRNIS
+156 IVLRYVYV
-163 IYYSTYGYSE
+163 YYPVNNWE
-173 GDYIRFSHEAGPFY
+173 DPIIRFSREAGPFY
-187 DPFDLTLNPWNV
+187 DPFDLTLNPWDI
-199 QVDYGDSIYNIT
+199 QVDDGDDIYNIT
-211 VYTLDGT
+211 VYTLDGSM
-218 EPNRYSQRYH
+218 PNRHSQRYH

-242 AALILADGSM
+242 AAMILADGTM
-252 RHNVPMTYTL
+252 RYNIPMTYTL

-571 GYSSYCPFINDIQP
+571 GYSSYCPFVNDIQP

-597 LCVDRDLEEYT
+597 QCVDRDLEEYT

-631 HIPASVEQIGNKAF
+631 HIPASVEQIGSRVF

-651 TLPEML
+651 TLPEMP
-657 GLKRIGG
+657 GLKRIGD
-664 EAFYGCKNLK
+664 EAFYQCKNLK
-674 KLTIPETVEYI
+674 KVTIPETVEYI
-685 GGRAFYGCSNIWSLT
+685 GGGAFYGCSNIWSLT
-700 YNAINAECESF
+700 YNAINAECERL
-711 MEPNAPL
+711 MESNIPL
-718 EKIVIGGKVR
+718 EKIVIGDKVR
-728 RLPNVIF
+728 RLPRGIF

-742 VALPS
+742 VALPA
-747 CLERIDDYA
+747 CLERIDESA
-756 FSGCENLTTIN
+756 FRGCENLTTIN
-767 LSDSIRYIGDNAF
+767 LSDSIRYIGYD
-780 SGCKN
+780 
-785 LTSINLS
+785 
-792 DCIRYIGNN
+792 
-801 VFSECKNLTTIN
+801 
-813 LSDSIRYIGE
+813 
-823 GAFYGCS
+823 AFYGCS

-845 NYAFRQTALETISLP
+845 SRAFRQTALETISLP
-860 EGVTSVGINAFHNCP
+860 EGVTSVGDGAFYICP

-886 NVEDNCSY
+886 NVEGDINY
-894 YFEQEEG
+894 YFELEEG

-912 PHPDAKLWN
+912 PHPQAKYWN

-954 GVMDKDSKT
+954 GVMDKDSKI

-1001 LNSTMTTAE
+1001 LNSTMTAAE

-1065 FVKSDRGTIEVAY
+1065 FVKTDKGTIEVAY
-1078 RVDKETC
+1078 RVGKETC
-1085 VYIYGAEQEVA
+1085 VYIYGAEQEMA

-1176 ADGSNYKL
+1176 ANGSNYKL

>member
-1 MRRIKLIL
+1 MAEGRDLL
-9 FLFLFCIGIQPALS
+9 
-23 QGSEA
+23 
-28 VFEEN
+28 FEET
-33 FENVVGTSDGKT
+33 FEKVVGTSDGKT
-45 KLDPSQLNHPSGWT
+45 KLNPSQLDNPSGWT

-75 GSITLPEIPELIG
+75 GSITLPVIPELIG
-88 NANLFIYANYWRN
+88 NACLSVNAIHWHN
-101 PDKDYEGID
+101 PDKEYDDDDPFYWD
-110 VSYFEQGVPLSV
+110 FLAKVNV

-130 SDEINGKLRMYG
+130 SDECGEERIKMYG

-156 IVLRNIS
+156 IVLRS
-163 IYYSTYGYSE
+163 VSVYYPFGSSG
-173 GDYIRFSHEAGPFY
+173 GHYIRFSHEAGPFY
-187 DPFDLTLNPWNV
+187 EPFDLTLNPWNI
-199 QVDYGDSIYNIT
+199 QVDDGDSIYNIT
-211 VYTLDGT
+211 VYTLDGSM
-218 EPNRYSQRYH
+218 PNHHSQRYH
-228 KGDKIHIASTTTVR
+228 KDDKIHIASTTTVR
-242 AALILADGSM
+242 AAMILADGSM
-252 RHNVPMTYTL
+252 RYNDPMTYTL

-268 NELPENTY
+268 NEQPENTY

-332 KFEYDET
+332 KFEYDGT

-384 NLAWAFIKN
+384 NLARAFFKN
-393 ENLVVVKL
+393 GSLVTVKL
-401 PENMTEVGEDIFGD
+401 PESMTELGENIFDD
-415 CKNLRGVKI
+415 CKALRGVKL
-424 PEGVSRIN
+424 PEGVAHI
-432 KEAFYGCSILETIN
+432 EGAAFQGCNILEKLN

-451 TSVGDNAFSLCS
+451 TSVGDNAFRSCLSL
-463 KMELDNL
+463 ELDNL
-470 PNSLLHV
+470 PNSLLYV
-477 GQSAFCYVP
+477 GREAFCDVP
-486 LQALKLD
+486 LKALKLD
-493 RKVEIGAGA
+493 RKVEMGAGA

-508 TEIEMAT
+508 TEIEMTT
-515 PCDSIL
+515 PCDSIRE
-521 GGTFSDCPNLTKITI
+521 GTFRDCPNLTKITI
-536 GEGLKYIGDKAFA
+536 GEGLKYIGYSAFS

-556 NLPSTLRDISSTAFT
+556 NLPSTLRDISSYAFL

-597 LCVDRDLEEYT
+597 QCVDRDLEEYT
-608 IKDGTVTLADNLFEN
+608 IKDGTVTLADELFESS
-623 WQGNATTF
+623 QGNAF
-631 HIPASVEQIGNKAF
+631 HIPASVEQIGNRAF
-645 AGTQIK
+645 AYTQIK
-651 TLPEML
+651 ALPEML

-780 SGCKN
+780 SGC
-785 LTSINLS
+785 
-792 DCIRYIGNN
+792 
-801 VFSECKNLTTIN
+801 
-813 LSDSIRYIGE
+813 
-823 GAFYGCS
+823 S

-845 NYAFRQTALETISLP
+845 SRAFRQTALETISLP
-860 EGVTSVGINAFHNCP
+860 EGVTSVGDGAFYICP

-886 NVEDNCSY
+886 NVEGDINY
-894 YFEQEEG
+894 YFELKEG

-907 CMSPI
+907 CMSPT
-912 PHPDAKLWN
+912 PHPQAKYWSNWN

-943 IADKVMAVNQV
+943 IADKIMAVNQV
-954 GVMDKDSKT
+954 GAMDKDSKT

-1001 LNSTMTTAE
+1001 LNSTMTAAE

-1035 NAGDGTMVID
+1035 NTGDGTMVID

-1096 DDAETAKAHQVAA
+1096 DDTEAAKAHQVAA

-1176 ADGSNYKL
+1176 ANGSNYKL

>member
-9 FLFLFCIGIQPALS
+9 FLFLFCIGIQPALAE
-23 QGSEA
+23 GRDLLFKET
-28 VFEEN
+28 

-45 KLDPSQLNHPSGWT
+45 KLNPSQLDNPSGWT

-75 GSITLPEIPELIG
+75 GSITLPVIPELIG
-88 NANLFIYANYWRN
+88 NASLLINATYWRE
-101 PDKDYEGID
+101 PDKDYDDID
-110 VSYFEQGVPLSV
+110 PAFWDKIATLNV

-130 SDEINGKLRMYG
+130 SNECERSLCMYG
-142 VDGNSRLKITAPND
+142 VDGNSRLKITAPHD
-156 IVLRNIS
+156 IVLRYVYV
-163 IYYSTYGYSE
+163 YYPVNNWE
-173 GDYIRFSHEAGPFY
+173 DPIIRFSREAGPFY
-187 DPFDLTLNPWNV
+187 DPFDLTLNPWDI
-199 QVDYGDSIYNIT
+199 QVDDGDDIYNIT
-211 VYTLDGT
+211 VYTLDGSM
-218 EPNRYSQRYH
+218 PNRHSQRYH

-242 AALILADGSM
+242 AAMILADGTM
-252 RHNVPMTYTL
+252 RYNIPMTYTL

-571 GYSSYCPFINDIQP
+571 GYSSYCPFVNDIQP

-597 LCVDRDLEEYT
+597 QCVDRDLEEYT
-608 IKDGTVTLADNLFEN
+608 IKDGTVTLADELFEN

-631 HIPASVEQIGNKAF
+631 HIPASVEQIGSRVF

-651 TLPEML
+651 TLPEMP
-657 GLKRIGG
+657 GLKRIGD
-664 EAFYGCKNLK
+664 EAFYQCKNLK
-674 KLTIPETVEYI
+674 KVTIPETVEYI
-685 GGRAFYGCSNIWSLT
+685 GGGAFYGCSNIWSLT
-700 YNAINAECESF
+700 YNAINAECERL
-711 MEPNAPL
+711 MESNIPL
-718 EKIVIGGKVR
+718 EKIVIGDKVR
-728 RLPNVIF
+728 RLPNGIF

-780 SGCKN
+780 
-785 LTSINLS
+785 
-792 DCIRYIGNN
+792 
-801 VFSECKNLTTIN
+801 
-813 LSDSIRYIGE
+813 
-823 GAFYGCS
+823 YGCS

-837 PLRLTTIG
+837 SLRLTTIG
-845 NYAFRQTALETISLP
+845 SRAFRQTALETISLP
-860 EGVTSVGINAFHNCP
+860 EGVTSVGDGAFYICP
-875 FAKTVYIPSTA
+875 AKTVYIPSTA
-886 NVEDNCSY
+886 NVEDNFTY
-894 YFEQEEG
+894 NFWQKEG
-901 VNCVIT
+901 GNCVIT

-912 PHPDAKLWN
+912 PHPVARHWDV
-921 KGVAAIKVP
+921 GVAAIKVP

-943 IADKVMAVNQV
+943 IADKIMAVNQV
-954 GVMDKDSKT
+954 SVMDEDSKT

-1001 LNSTMTTAE
+1001 LNSTMTAAE

-1176 ADGSNYKL
+1176 ANGSNYKL

>member
-218 EPNRYSQRYH
+218 VPNRYSQRYH
-228 KGDKIHIASTTTVR
+228 KDDKIHIASTTTVR
-242 AALILADGSM
+242 AAMILADGSM
-252 RHNVPMTYTL
+252 RYNDPMTYTL

-268 NELPENTY
+268 NEQPENTY

-332 KFEYDET
+332 KFEYDGT

-384 NLAWAFIKN
+384 NLAWAFFKN
-393 ENLVVVKL
+393 ESLVTVKL
-401 PENMTEVGEDIFGD
+401 PESITEVGEDIFGD
-415 CKNLRGVKI
+415 CKTLRGVKL

-486 LQALKLD
+486 LKALKLD

-521 GGTFSDCPNLTKITI
+521 GETFSNCPNLTKITI
-536 GEGLKYIGDKAFA
+536 GEGLKYIGYNAFS

-556 NLPSTLRDISSTAFT
+556 NLPSTLRDISSNAFR

-590 YIGKVAY
+590 YVGKVAY
-597 LCVDRDLEEYT
+597 LCVDKNLEEYT
-608 IKDGTVTLADNLFEN
+608 IKEGTVTLADNLFEN
-623 WQGNATTF
+623 WLGNATTF
-631 HIPASVEQIGNKAF
+631 HIPASVEQIGNRAF
-645 AGTQIK
+645 AYTQIK
-651 TLPEML
+651 ALPEMP
-657 GLKRIGG
+657 GVKRIGG

-685 GGRAFYGCSNIWSLT
+685 GGGAFYGCSNIWSLT
-700 YNAINAECESF
+700 YNAINAECGSF
-711 MEPNAPL
+711 MESNASL
-718 EKIVIGGKVR
+718 EKIVIGDKVR
-728 RLPNVIF
+728 RLPRGIF

-742 VALPS
+742 VALPA
-747 CLERIDDYA
+747 CLERIDDSA
-756 FSGCENLTTIN
+756 FYGCKNLTTIN

-780 SGCKN
+780 
-785 LTSINLS
+785 
-792 DCIRYIGNN
+792 
-801 VFSECKNLTTIN
+801 
-813 LSDSIRYIGE
+813 
-823 GAFYGCS
+823 YGCS

-837 PLRLTTIG
+837 SLRLTTIG
-845 NYAFRQTALETISLP
+845 SRAFRQTALETISLP
-860 EGVTSVGINAFHNCP
+860 EGVTSVGDGAFYICP

-886 NVEDNCSY
+886 NVEGDINY
-894 YFEQEEG
+894 YFELEEG

-912 PHPDAKLWN
+912 PHPQAKYWN

-954 GVMDKDSKT
+954 GAMDKDSKT

-1001 LNSTMTTAE
+1001 LNSTMTAAE

-1085 VYIYGAEQEVA
+1085 VYIYGAEQEMA
-1096 DDAETAKAHQVAA
+1096 DDAEAAKAHQVAA

-1176 ADGSNYKL
+1176 ANGSNYKL

>member
-218 EPNRYSQRYH
+218 VPNRYSQRYH
-228 KGDKIHIASTTTVR
+228 KDDKIHIASTTTVR

-252 RHNVPMTYTL
+252 CYHVPKTYTL

-268 NELPENTY
+268 NEQPENTY

-332 KFEYDET
+332 KLEYDGT

-384 NLAWAFIKN
+384 NLARAFFKN
-393 ENLVVVKL
+393 GSLVTVKL
-401 PENMTEVGEDIFGD
+401 PESMTELGENIFDD
-415 CKNLRGVKI
+415 CKALRGVKL
-424 PEGVSRIN
+424 PEGVAHI
-432 KEAFYGCSILETIN
+432 EGAAFQGCNILEKLN

-451 TSVGDNAFSLCS
+451 TSVGDNAFRSCLSL
-463 KMELDNL
+463 ELDNL
-470 PNSLLHV
+470 PNSLLYV
-477 GQSAFCYVP
+477 GREAFCDVP
-486 LQALKLD
+486 LKALKLD
-493 RKVEIGAGA
+493 RKVEMGAGA

-508 TEIEMAT
+508 TEIEMTT
-515 PCDSIL
+515 PCDSIWE
-521 GGTFSDCPNLTKITI
+521 GTFRDCPNLTKITI
-536 GEGLKYIGDKAFA
+536 GEGLKYIGYSAFS

-556 NLPSTLRDISSTAFT
+556 NLPSTLRDISSYAFL

-597 LCVDRDLEEYT
+597 QCVDRDLEEYT
-608 IKDGTVTLADNLFEN
+608 IKDGTVTLADELFESS
-623 WQGNATTF
+623 QGNAF

-645 AGTQIK
+645 AYTQIK
-651 TLPEML
+651 ALPEML

-728 RLPNVIF
+728 RLPRGIF

-742 VALPS
+742 VALPA
-747 CLERIDDYA
+747 CLERIDDSA
-756 FSGCENLTTIN
+756 FYGCKNLTTIN

-780 SGCKN
+780 
-785 LTSINLS
+785 
-792 DCIRYIGNN
+792 
-801 VFSECKNLTTIN
+801 
-813 LSDSIRYIGE
+813 
-823 GAFYGCS
+823 YGCS

-837 PLRLTTIG
+837 SLRLATIG
-845 NYAFRQTALETISLP
+845 SRAFRQTALETISLP
-860 EGVTSVGINAFHNCP
+860 EGVTSVGDGAFYICP

-886 NVEDNCSY
+886 NVEGDINY
-894 YFEQEEG
+894 YFELEEG

-912 PHPDAKLWN
+912 PHPQAKYWN

-954 GVMDKDSKT
+954 GAMDKDSNT

-1001 LNSTMTTAE
+1001 LNSTMTAAD

-1025 NRFNGLIVKV
+1025 NRFNVLIVKV

-1065 FVKSDRGTIEVAY
+1065 FVKTDKGTIEVAY
-1078 RVDKETC
+1078 RVGKETC
-1085 VYIYGAEQEVA
+1085 VYIYGAEQEMA

>member
-1 MRRIKLIL
+1 MRRNKLIL
-9 FLFLFCIGIQPALS
+9 FLFLFCIGIQPALAE
-23 QGSEA
+23 GRDLLFKET
-28 VFEEN
+28 

-45 KLDPSQLNHPSGWT
+45 KLNPSQLDNPSGWT

-75 GSITLPEIPELIG
+75 GSITLPVIPELIG
-88 NANLFIYANYWRN
+88 NASLLINATYWRE
-101 PDKDYEGID
+101 PDKDYDDID
-110 VSYFEQGVPLSV
+110 PAFWDKIATLNV

-130 SDEINGKLRMYG
+130 SNECERSLCMYG
-142 VDGNSRLKITAPND
+142 VDGNSRLKITAPHD
-156 IVLRNIS
+156 IVLRYVYV
-163 IYYSTYGYSE
+163 YYPVNNWE
-173 GDYIRFSHEAGPFY
+173 DPIIRFSREAGPFY
-187 DPFDLTLNPWNV
+187 DPFDLTLNPWDI
-199 QVDYGDSIYNIT
+199 QVDDGDDIYNIT
-211 VYTLDGT
+211 VYTLDGSM
-218 EPNRYSQRYH
+218 PNRHSQRYH

-242 AALILADGSM
+242 AAMILADGTM
-252 RHNVPMTYTL
+252 RYNIPMTYTL

-571 GYSSYCPFINDIQP
+571 GYSSYCPFVNDIQP

-597 LCVDRDLEEYT
+597 QCVDRDLEEYT
-608 IKDGTVTLADNLFEN
+608 IKDGTVTLADELFESS
-623 WQGNATTF
+623 QGNAF
-631 HIPASVEQIGNKAF
+631 HIPASVEQIGSRVF

-651 TLPEML
+651 TLPEMP
-657 GLKRIGG
+657 GLKRIGD
-664 EAFYGCKNLK
+664 EAFYQCKNLK
-674 KLTIPETVEYI
+674 KVTIPETVEYI
-685 GGRAFYGCSNIWSLT
+685 GGGAFYGCSNIWSLT
-700 YNAINAECESF
+700 YNAINAECERL
-711 MEPNAPL
+711 MESNIPL
-718 EKIVIGGKVR
+718 EKIVIGDKVR
-728 RLPNVIF
+728 RLPRGIF

-742 VALPS
+742 VTLPA
-747 CLERIDDYA
+747 CLERIDEFA
-756 FSGCENLTTIN
+756 FYGCKNLTTIN
-767 LSDSIRYIGDNAF
+767 LSDSIRYIGDN
-780 SGCKN
+780 
-785 LTSINLS
+785 
-792 DCIRYIGNN
+792 
-801 VFSECKNLTTIN
+801 
-813 LSDSIRYIGE
+813 
-823 GAFYGCS
+823 AFYGCS

-845 NYAFRQTALETISLP
+845 SRAFRQTALETISLP
-860 EGVTSVGINAFHNCP
+860 EGVTSVGDGAFSDCP
-875 FAKTVYIPSTA
+875 AKTVYIPSTA
-886 NVEDNCSY
+886 NVEDNFTYS
-894 YFEQEEG
+894 FLKKEG
-901 VNCVIT
+901 GDCVIT

-912 PHPDAKLWN
+912 PHPQAECWN
-921 KGVAAIKVP
+921 VGVAAIKVP

-943 IADKVMAVNQV
+943 IADKIMAVNQV
-954 GVMDKDSKT
+954 GAMDKDSKT

-1001 LNSTMTTAE
+1001 LNSTMTAAE

-1035 NAGDGTMVID
+1035 NTGDGTMVID

-1065 FVKSDRGTIEVAY
+1065 FVKTDKGTIEVAY

-1085 VYIYGAEQEVA
+1085 VYIYGAEQEMA
-1096 DDAETAKAHQVAA
+1096 DDTEAAKAHQVAA

-1176 ADGSNYKL
+1176 ANGSNYKL

>member
-1 MRRIKLIL
+1 MRRNKLIL
-9 FLFLFCIGIQPALS
+9 FLFLFCIGIQPALAE
-23 QGSEA
+23 GRDLLFKET
-28 VFEEN
+28 

-45 KLDPSQLNHPSGWT
+45 KLNPSQLDNPSGWT

-75 GSITLPEIPELIG
+75 GSITLPVIPELIG
-88 NANLFIYANYWRN
+88 NASLLINATYWRE
-101 PDKDYEGID
+101 PDKDYDDID
-110 VSYFEQGVPLSV
+110 PAFWDKIATLNV

-130 SDEINGKLRMYG
+130 SNECERSLCMYG
-142 VDGNSRLKITAPND
+142 VDGNSRLKITAPHD
-156 IVLRNIS
+156 IVLRYVYV
-163 IYYSTYGYSE
+163 YYPVNNWE
-173 GDYIRFSHEAGPFY
+173 DPIIRFSREAGPFY
-187 DPFDLTLNPWNV
+187 DPFDLTLNPWDI
-199 QVDYGDSIYNIT
+199 QVDDGDDIYNIT
-211 VYTLDGT
+211 VYTLDGSM
-218 EPNRYSQRYH
+218 PNRHSQRYH

-242 AALILADGSM
+242 AAMILADGTM
-252 RHNVPMTYTL
+252 RYNIPMTYTL

-571 GYSSYCPFINDIQP
+571 GYSSYCPFVNDIQP

-597 LCVDRDLEEYT
+597 QCVDRDLEEYT
-608 IKDGTVTLADNLFEN
+608 IKDGTVTLADELFESS
-623 WQGNATTF
+623 QGNAF
-631 HIPASVEQIGNKAF
+631 HIPASVEQIGSRVF

-651 TLPEML
+651 TLPEMP
-657 GLKRIGG
+657 GLKRIGD
-664 EAFYGCKNLK
+664 EAFYQCKNLK
-674 KLTIPETVEYI
+674 KVTIPETVEYI
-685 GGRAFYGCSNIWSLT
+685 GGGAFYGCSNIWSLT
-700 YNAINAECESF
+700 YNAINAECERL
-711 MEPNAPL
+711 MESNIPL
-718 EKIVIGGKVR
+718 EKIVIGDKVR
-728 RLPNVIF
+728 RLPRGIF

-742 VALPS
+742 VTLPA
-747 CLERIDDYA
+747 CLERIDEFA
-756 FSGCENLTTIN
+756 FYGCKNLTTIN
-767 LSDSIRYIGDNAF
+767 LSDSIRYIGDN
-780 SGCKN
+780 
-785 LTSINLS
+785 
-792 DCIRYIGNN
+792 
-801 VFSECKNLTTIN
+801 
-813 LSDSIRYIGE
+813 
-823 GAFYGCS
+823 AFYGCS

-845 NYAFRQTALETISLP
+845 SRAFRQTALETISLP
-860 EGVTSVGINAFHNCP
+860 EGVTSVGDGAFSDCP
-875 FAKTVYIPSTA
+875 AKTVYIPSTA
-886 NVEDNCSY
+886 NVEDNFTYS
-894 YFEQEEG
+894 FLKKEG
-901 VNCVIT
+901 GDCVIT

-912 PHPDAKLWN
+912 PHPQARNWN
-921 KGVAAIKVP
+921 VGVAAIKVP

-954 GVMDKDSKT
+954 GAMDKDSKT

-1001 LNSTMTTAE
+1001 LNSTMTAAE

-1045 CKTVGK
+1045 GKTMGN

-1085 VYIYGAEQEVA
+1085 VYIYGAEQEMA
-1096 DDAETAKAHQVAA
+1096 DDAEAAKAHQVAA

-1137 STGINHTLIDG
+1137 STGINHTLIDS

-1176 ADGSNYKL
+1176 ANGSNYKL

>member
-9 FLFLFCIGIQPALS
+9 FLFLFCIGIQPALAE
-23 QGSEA
+23 GRDLL
-28 VFEEN
+28 FEET
-33 FENVVGTSDGKT
+33 FEKVVGTSDGKT
-45 KLDPSQLNHPSGWT
+45 KLNPSQLDNPSGWT

-75 GSITLPEIPELIG
+75 GSITLPVIPELIG
-88 NANLFIYANYWRN
+88 NACLSVNAIHWHN
-101 PDKDYEGID
+101 PDKEYDDDDPFYWD
-110 VSYFEQGVPLSV
+110 FLAKVNV

-130 SDEINGKLRMYG
+130 SDECGEERIKMYG

-156 IVLRNIS
+156 IVLRS
-163 IYYSTYGYSE
+163 VSVYYPFGSSG
-173 GDYIRFSHEAGPFY
+173 GHYIRFSHEAGPFY
-187 DPFDLTLNPWNV
+187 EPFDLTLNPWNI
-199 QVDYGDSIYNIT
+199 QVDDGDSIYNIT
-211 VYTLDGT
+211 VYTLDGSM
-218 EPNRYSQRYH
+218 PNHHSQRYH
-228 KGDKIHIASTTTVR
+228 KDDKIHIASTTTVR
-242 AALILADGSM
+242 AAMILADGSM
-252 RHNVPMTYTL
+252 RYNDPMTYTL

-268 NELPENTY
+268 NEQPENTY

-384 NLAWAFIKN
+384 NLARAFFRN
-393 ENLVVVKL
+393 GSLVTVKL
-401 PENMTEVGEDIFGD
+401 PESMTELGENIFDD
-415 CKNLRGVKI
+415 CKALRGVKL
-424 PEGVSRIN
+424 PEGVAHI
-432 KEAFYGCSILETIN
+432 EGAAFQGCNILEKLN

-451 TSVGDNAFSLCS
+451 TSVGDNAFRSCLSL
-463 KMELDNL
+463 ELDNL
-470 PNSLLHV
+470 PNSLLYV
-477 GQSAFCYVP
+477 GREAFCDVP
-486 LQALKLD
+486 LKALKLD
-493 RKVEIGAGA
+493 RKVEMGAGA

-508 TEIEMAT
+508 TEIEMTT
-515 PCDSIL
+515 PCDSIRE
-521 GGTFSDCPNLTKITI
+521 GTFRDCPNLTKITI
-536 GEGLKYIGDKAFA
+536 GEGLKYIGYSAFS

-556 NLPSTLRDISSTAFT
+556 NLPSTLRDISSYAFL

-597 LCVDRDLEEYT
+597 QCVDRDLEEYT
-608 IKDGTVTLADNLFEN
+608 IKDGTVTLADELFESS
-623 WQGNATTF
+623 QGNAF
-631 HIPASVEQIGNKAF
+631 HIPASVEQIGNRAF
-645 AGTQIK
+645 AYTQIK
-651 TLPEML
+651 ALPEML

-685 GGRAFYGCSNIWSLT
+685 GGGAFYGCSNIWSLT
-700 YNAINAECESF
+700 YNAINAECERL
-711 MEPNAPL
+711 MESNIPL
-718 EKIVIGGKVR
+718 EKIVIGDKVR
-728 RLPNVIF
+728 RLPNGIF

-756 FSGCENLTTIN
+756 FYG
-767 LSDSIRYIGDNAF
+767 
-780 SGCKN
+780 
-785 LTSINLS
+785 
-792 DCIRYIGNN
+792 
-801 VFSECKNLTTIN
+801 CKNLTTIN
-813 LSDSIRYIGE
+813 LSDSIRYIGDD
-823 GAFYGCS
+823 AFYGCS

-845 NYAFRQTALETISLP
+845 SRAFRQTALETISLP
-860 EGVTSVGINAFHNCP
+860 EGVTSVGDGAFYICP

-886 NVEDNCSY
+886 NVEGDINY
-894 YFEQEEG
+894 YFELKEG

-907 CMSPI
+907 CMSPT
-912 PHPDAKLWN
+912 PHPQAKYWSNWN

-1078 RVDKETC
+1078 RVGKETC
-1085 VYIYGAEQEVA
+1085 VYIYGAEQEMA

>member
-1 MRRIKLIL
+1 MAEGRDLL
-9 FLFLFCIGIQPALS
+9 
-23 QGSEA
+23 
-28 VFEEN
+28 FEET
-33 FENVVGTSDGKT
+33 FEKVVGTSDGKT
-45 KLDPSQLNHPSGWT
+45 KLNPSQLDNPSGWT

-75 GSITLPEIPELIG
+75 GSITLPVIPELIG
-88 NANLFIYANYWRN
+88 NACLSVNAIHWHN
-101 PDKDYEGID
+101 PDKEYDDDDPFYWD
-110 VSYFEQGVPLSV
+110 FLAKVNV

-130 SDEINGKLRMYG
+130 SDECGEERIKMYG

-156 IVLRNIS
+156 IVLRS
-163 IYYSTYGYSE
+163 VSVYYPFGSSG
-173 GDYIRFSHEAGPFY
+173 GHYIRFSHEAGPFY
-187 DPFDLTLNPWNV
+187 EPFDLTLNPCI
-199 QVDYGDSIYNIT
+199 QVDDGDSIYNIT
-211 VYTLDGT
+211 VYTLDGSM
-218 EPNRYSQRYH
+218 PNHHSQRYH
-228 KGDKIHIASTTTVR
+228 KDDKIHIASTTTVR
-242 AALILADGSM
+242 AAMILADGSM
-252 RHNVPMTYTL
+252 RYNDPMTYTL

-268 NELPENTY
+268 NEQPENTY

-332 KFEYDET
+332 KFEYDGT

-384 NLAWAFIKN
+384 NLAWAFFKN
-393 ENLVVVKL
+393 ESLVTVKL
-401 PENMTEVGEDIFGD
+401 PESITEVGEDIFGD
-415 CKNLRGVKI
+415 CKTLRGVKL

-486 LQALKLD
+486 LKALKLD

-521 GGTFSDCPNLTKITI
+521 GETFSNCPNLTKITI
-536 GEGLKYIGDKAFA
+536 GEGLKYIGYNAFS

-556 NLPSTLRDISSTAFT
+556 NLPSTLRDISSNAFR

-590 YIGKVAY
+590 YVGKVAY
-597 LCVDRDLEEYT
+597 LCVDKNLEEYT
-608 IKDGTVTLADNLFEN
+608 IKEGTVTLADNLFEN
-623 WQGNATTF
+623 WLGNATTF
-631 HIPASVEQIGNKAF
+631 HIPASVEQIGNRAF
-645 AGTQIK
+645 AYTQIK
-651 TLPEML
+651 ALPEMP
-657 GLKRIGG
+657 GVKRIGG

-685 GGRAFYGCSNIWSLT
+685 GGGAFYGCSNIWSLT
-700 YNAINAECESF
+700 YNAINAECGSF
-711 MEPNAPL
+711 MESNASL
-718 EKIVIGGKVR
+718 EKIVIGDKVR
-728 RLPNVIF
+728 RLPRGIF

-742 VALPS
+742 VALPA
-747 CLERIDDYA
+747 CLERIDDSA
-756 FSGCENLTTIN
+756 FYGCKNLTTIN

-780 SGCKN
+780 
-785 LTSINLS
+785 
-792 DCIRYIGNN
+792 
-801 VFSECKNLTTIN
+801 
-813 LSDSIRYIGE
+813 
-823 GAFYGCS
+823 YGCS

-837 PLRLTTIG
+837 SLRLTTIG
-845 NYAFRQTALETISLP
+845 SRAFRQTALETISLP
-860 EGVTSVGINAFHNCP
+860 EGVTSVGDGAFYICP

-886 NVEDNCSY
+886 NVEGDINY
-894 YFEQEEG
+894 YFELEEG

-912 PHPDAKLWN
+912 PHPQAKYWN

-954 GVMDKDSKT
+954 GAMDKDSKT

-1001 LNSTMTTAE
+1001 LNSTMTAAE

-1085 VYIYGAEQEVA
+1085 VYIYGAEQEMA
-1096 DDAETAKAHQVAA
+1096 DDAEAAKAHQVAD

-1176 ADGSNYKL
+1176 ANGSNYKL

>member
-9 FLFLFCIGIQPALS
+9 FLFLFCIGIQPALAEE
-23 QGSEA
+23 GGA
-28 VFEEN
+28 LFEET
-33 FENVVGTSDGKT
+33 FQNVVGTSDGKT
-45 KLDPSQLNHPSGWT
+45 KLNPSQLDNPSGWT

-75 GSITLPEIPELIG
+75 GSITLPVIPELIG
-88 NANLFIYANYWRN
+88 NACLSITAFHWHN
-101 PDKDYEGID
+101 PDKEYDD
-110 VSYFEQGVPLSV
+110 DDPSYWDPSYWDFPAKVNI

-130 SDEINGKLRMYG
+130 SDESGGGIRMYG

-156 IVLRNIS
+156 IMLRHVS
-163 IYYSTYGYSE
+163 VYYSGGFSE

-187 DPFDLTLNPWNV
+187 DPFDLTLNPWNI
-199 QVDYGDSIYNIT
+199 QVDDGDSIYNIT
-211 VYTLDGT
+211 VYTLDGSM
-218 EPNRYSQRYH
+218 PNRHSQRYH
-228 KGDKIHIASTTTVR
+228 KDDKIHIASTTTVR

-252 RHNVPMTYTL
+252 MHHVPMTYTL

-332 KFEYDET
+332 KFEYDGT
-339 VYRTYSPSKGFH
+339 VYRTYSPSKGFQQ
-351 EEQKI
+351 EQKI

-367 EQVPAGFGYKR
+367 EQVSAGFGYKQ

-384 NLAWAFIKN
+384 NLARAFFKN
-393 ENLVVVKL
+393 ESLVTVKL
-401 PENMTEVGEDIFGD
+401 PESMTEVGEDIFAD
-415 CKNLRGVKI
+415 CKTLRGVKL

-432 KEAFYGCSILETIN
+432 KEAFWGCSILEKIN

-451 TSVGDNAFSLCS
+451 TSVDDNAFVLCGSL
-463 KMELDNL
+463 ELDNL
-470 PNSLLHV
+470 PNSILHV

-486 LQALKLD
+486 LKALKLD

-502 FSNTPI
+502 FSDTPI

-521 GGTFSDCPNLTKITI
+521 GGTFRDCPNLTKITI
-536 GEGLKYIGDKAFA
+536 GEGLKYIGDNAFA

-556 NLPSTLRDISSTAFT
+556 NLPSTLRDISSYAFL

-597 LCVDRDLEEYT
+597 QCVDRDLEEYT
-608 IKDGTVTLADNLFEN
+608 IKDGTVTLADELFESS
-623 WQGNATTF
+623 QGNAF
-631 HIPASVEQIGNKAF
+631 HIPASVEQIGNRAF
-645 AGTQIK
+645 AYTQIK
-651 TLPEML
+651 ALPEML

-685 GGRAFYGCSNIWSLT
+685 GGSAFYGCSNIWSLT

-718 EKIVIGGKVR
+718 EKIVIGDKVR
-728 RLPNVIF
+728 RLPNGIF

-780 SGCKN
+780 
-785 LTSINLS
+785 
-792 DCIRYIGNN
+792 
-801 VFSECKNLTTIN
+801 
-813 LSDSIRYIGE
+813 
-823 GAFYGCS
+823 YGCS

-860 EGVTSVGINAFHNCP
+860 EGVTSVGDGAFSTCP
-875 FAKTVYIPSTA
+875 AKTIYIPSTA
-886 NVEDNCSY
+886 NVEDNFTY
-894 YFEQEEG
+894 NFWQKEG
-901 VNCVIT
+901 GNCVIT

-912 PHPDAKLWN
+912 PHPVARHWDV
-921 KGVAAIKVP
+921 GVAAIKVP

-943 IADKVMAVNQV
+943 IADKIMAVNQV
-954 GVMDKDSKT
+954 GAMDKDSKT

-1001 LNSTMTTAE
+1001 LNSTMTAAE

-1065 FVKSDRGTIEVAY
+1065 FVKTDKGTIEVAY
-1078 RVDKETC
+1078 QVGKETC
-1085 VYIYGAEQEVA
+1085 IYIYGAEL
-1096 DDAETAKAHQVAA
+1096 ET
-1109 CRPLSRAA
+1109 A
-1117 ALSASASENC
+1117 ALSASASDNC

-1137 STGINHTLIDG
+1137 ATGISHTLIDS

-1158 DGVKIEQPNAPGI
+1158 DGVKVEKPNAPGI

-1176 ADGSNYKL
+1176 ANGSSYKL

>member
-1 MRRIKLIL
+1 M
-9 FLFLFCIGIQPALS
+9 S

-218 EPNRYSQRYH
+218 VPNRYSQRYH
-228 KGDKIHIASTTTVR
+228 KDDKIHIASTTTVR

-252 RHNVPMTYTL
+252 CYHVPKTYTL

-268 NELPENTY
+268 NEQPENTY

-286 KQLLD
+286 MQLLD

-332 KFEYDET
+332 KLEYDGT

-384 NLAWAFIKN
+384 NLARAFFKN
-393 ENLVVVKL
+393 GSLVTVKL
-401 PENMTEVGEDIFGD
+401 PESMTELGENIFDD
-415 CKNLRGVKI
+415 CKALRGVKL
-424 PEGVSRIN
+424 PEGVAHI
-432 KEAFYGCSILETIN
+432 EGAAFQGCNILEKLN

-451 TSVGDNAFSLCS
+451 TSVGDNAFRSCLSL
-463 KMELDNL
+463 ELDNL
-470 PNSLLHV
+470 PNSLLYV
-477 GQSAFCYVP
+477 GREAFCDVP
-486 LQALKLD
+486 LKALKLD
-493 RKVEIGAGA
+493 RKVEMGAGA

-508 TEIEMAT
+508 TEIEMTT
-515 PCDSIL
+515 PCDSIWE
-521 GGTFSDCPNLTKITI
+521 GTFRDCPNLTKITI
-536 GEGLKYIGDKAFA
+536 GEGLKYIGYSAFS

-556 NLPSTLRDISSTAFT
+556 NLPSTLRDISSNAFL

-597 LCVDRDLEEYT
+597 QCVDRDLEEYT

-1001 LNSTMTTAE
+1001 LNSTMTAAE

-1078 RVDKETC
+1078 RVGKETC
-1085 VYIYGAEQEVA
+1085 VYIYGAEQEMA

-1176 ADGSNYKL
+1176 ANGSNYKL

>member
-9 FLFLFCIGIQPALS
+9 FLFLFCIGIQPAL
-23 QGSEA
+23 A
-28 VFEEN
+28 EERDLLFKET

-45 KLDPSQLNHPSGWT
+45 KLNPSQLDNPSGWT

-75 GSITLPEIPELIG
+75 GSITLPVIPELIG
-88 NANLFIYANYWRN
+88 NASLLINATYWRE
-101 PDKDYEGID
+101 PDKDYDDID
-110 VSYFEQGVPLSV
+110 PAFWDKIATLNV

-130 SDEINGKLRMYG
+130 SNECERSLCMYG
-142 VDGNSRLKITAPND
+142 VDGNSRLKITAPHD
-156 IVLRNIS
+156 IVLRYVYV
-163 IYYSTYGYSE
+163 YYPVNNWE
-173 GDYIRFSHEAGPFY
+173 DPIIRFSREAGPFY
-187 DPFDLTLNPWNV
+187 DPFDLTLNPWDI
-199 QVDYGDSIYNIT
+199 QVDDGDDIYNIT
-211 VYTLDGT
+211 VYTLDGSM
-218 EPNRYSQRYH
+218 PNRHSQRYH

-242 AALILADGSM
+242 AAMILADGTM
-252 RHNVPMTYTL
+252 RYNIPMTYTL

-571 GYSSYCPFINDIQP
+571 GYSSYCPFVNDIQP

-597 LCVDRDLEEYT
+597 QCVDRDLEEYT
-608 IKDGTVTLADNLFEN
+608 IKDGTVTLADELFESS
-623 WQGNATTF
+623 QGNAF
-631 HIPASVEQIGNKAF
+631 HIPASVEQIGSRVF

-651 TLPEML
+651 TLPEMP
-657 GLKRIGG
+657 GLKRIGD
-664 EAFYGCKNLK
+664 EAFYQCKNLK
-674 KLTIPETVEYI
+674 KVTIPETVEYI
-685 GGRAFYGCSNIWSLT
+685 GGGAFYGCSNIWSLT
-700 YNAINAECESF
+700 YNAINAECERL
-711 MEPNAPL
+711 MESNIPL
-718 EKIVIGGKVR
+718 EKIVIGDKVR
-728 RLPNVIF
+728 RLPRGIF

-742 VALPS
+742 VTLPA
-747 CLERIDDYA
+747 CLERIDEFA
-756 FSGCENLTTIN
+756 FYGCKNLTTIN
-767 LSDSIRYIGDNAF
+767 LSDSIRYIGDN
-780 SGCKN
+780 
-785 LTSINLS
+785 
-792 DCIRYIGNN
+792 
-801 VFSECKNLTTIN
+801 
-813 LSDSIRYIGE
+813 
-823 GAFYGCS
+823 AFYGCS

-845 NYAFRQTALETISLP
+845 SRAFRQTALETISLP
-860 EGVTSVGINAFHNCP
+860 EGVTSVGDGAFSDCP
-875 FAKTVYIPSTA
+875 AKTVYIPSTA
-886 NVEDNCSY
+886 NVEDNFTYS
-894 YFEQEEG
+894 FVLKEG
-901 VNCVIT
+901 GNCVIT

-912 PHPDAKLWN
+912 PHPQARNWN
-921 KGVAAIKVP
+921 VGVAAIKVP

-943 IADKVMAVNQV
+943 IADKIMAVNQV
-954 GVMDKDSKT
+954 GAMDKDSKT

-1001 LNSTMTTAE
+1001 LNSTMTAAE

-1065 FVKSDRGTIEVAY
+1065 FVKTDKGTIEVAY
-1078 RVDKETC
+1078 RVGKETC
-1085 VYIYGAEQEVA
+1085 VYIYGAEQEMA

-1109 CRPLSRAA
+1109 CRSFSRAT

>member
-9 FLFLFCIGIQPALS
+9 FLFLFCIGIQPAL
-23 QGSEA
+23 A
-28 VFEEN
+28 EERDLLFKET

-45 KLDPSQLNHPSGWT
+45 KLNPSQLDNPSGWT

-75 GSITLPEIPELIG
+75 GSITLPVIPELIG
-88 NANLFIYANYWRN
+88 NASLLINATYWRE
-101 PDKDYEGID
+101 PDKDYDDID
-110 VSYFEQGVPLSV
+110 PAFWDKIATLNV

-130 SDEINGKLRMYG
+130 SNECERSLCMYG
-142 VDGNSRLKITAPND
+142 VDGNSRLKITAPHD
-156 IVLRNIS
+156 IVLRYVYV
-163 IYYSTYGYSE
+163 YYPVNNWE
-173 GDYIRFSHEAGPFY
+173 DPIIRFSREAGPFY
-187 DPFDLTLNPWNV
+187 DPFDLTLNPWDI
-199 QVDYGDSIYNIT
+199 QVDDGDDIYNIT
-211 VYTLDGT
+211 VYTLDGSM
-218 EPNRYSQRYH
+218 PNRHSQRYH

-242 AALILADGSM
+242 AAMILADGTM
-252 RHNVPMTYTL
+252 RYNIPMTYTL

-571 GYSSYCPFINDIQP
+571 GYSSYCPFVNDIQP

-597 LCVDRDLEEYT
+597 QCVDRDLEEYT
-608 IKDGTVTLADNLFEN
+608 IKDGTVTLADELFESS
-623 WQGNATTF
+623 QGNAF
-631 HIPASVEQIGNKAF
+631 HIPASVEQIGSRVF

-651 TLPEML
+651 TLPEMP
-657 GLKRIGG
+657 GLKRIGD
-664 EAFYGCKNLK
+664 EAFYQCKNLK
-674 KLTIPETVEYI
+674 KVTIPETVEYI
-685 GGRAFYGCSNIWSLT
+685 GGGAFYGCSNIWSLT
-700 YNAINAECESF
+700 YNAINAECERL
-711 MEPNAPL
+711 MESNIPL
-718 EKIVIGGKVR
+718 EKIVIGDKVR
-728 RLPNVIF
+728 RLPRGIF

-742 VALPS
+742 VTLPA
-747 CLERIDDYA
+747 CLERIDEFA
-756 FSGCENLTTIN
+756 FYGCKNLTTIN
-767 LSDSIRYIGDNAF
+767 LSDSIRYIGDN
-780 SGCKN
+780 
-785 LTSINLS
+785 
-792 DCIRYIGNN
+792 
-801 VFSECKNLTTIN
+801 
-813 LSDSIRYIGE
+813 
-823 GAFYGCS
+823 AFYGCS

-845 NYAFRQTALETISLP
+845 SRAFRQTALETISLP
-860 EGVTSVGINAFHNCP
+860 EGVTSVGDGAFYICP

-886 NVEDNCSY
+886 NVEDDINY
-894 YFEQEEG
+894 YFELEEG
-901 VNCVIT
+901 GNCVIT

-912 PHPDAKLWN
+912 PHPQARHWN
-921 KGVAAIKVP
+921 VGVAAIKVP

-943 IADKVMAVNQV
+943 IADKIMAVNQV
-954 GVMDKDSKT
+954 GAMDKDSKT

-1001 LNSTMTTAE
+1001 LNSTMTAAE

-1096 DDAETAKAHQVAA
+1096 DDTEAAKAHQVAA

-1137 STGINHTLIDG
+1137 STGINHTLIDS

>member
-218 EPNRYSQRYH
+218 VPNRYSQRYH
-228 KGDKIHIASTTTVR
+228 KDDKIHIASTTTVR

-252 RHNVPMTYTL
+252 CYHVPKTYTL

-268 NELPENTY
+268 NEQPENTY

-286 KQLLD
+286 MQLLD

-332 KFEYDET
+332 KLEYDGT

-384 NLAWAFIKN
+384 NLARAFFKN
-393 ENLVVVKL
+393 GSLVTVKL
-401 PENMTEVGEDIFGD
+401 PESMTELGENIFDD
-415 CKNLRGVKI
+415 CKALRGVKL
-424 PEGVSRIN
+424 PEGVAHI
-432 KEAFYGCSILETIN
+432 EGAAFQGCNILEKLN

-451 TSVGDNAFSLCS
+451 TSVGDNAFRSCLSL
-463 KMELDNL
+463 ELDNL
-470 PNSLLHV
+470 PNSLLYV
-477 GQSAFCYVP
+477 GREAFCDVP
-486 LQALKLD
+486 LKALKLD
-493 RKVEIGAGA
+493 RKVEMGAGA

-508 TEIEMAT
+508 TEIEMTT
-515 PCDSIL
+515 PCDSIWE
-521 GGTFSDCPNLTKITI
+521 GTFRDCPNLTKITI
-536 GEGLKYIGDKAFA
+536 GEGLKYIGYSAFS

-556 NLPSTLRDISSTAFT
+556 NLPSTLRDISSNAFL

-597 LCVDRDLEEYT
+597 QCVDRDLEEYT

-1001 LNSTMTTAE
+1001 LNSTMTAAE

-1078 RVDKETC
+1078 RVGKETC
-1085 VYIYGAEQEVA
+1085 VYIYGAEQEMA

-1176 ADGSNYKL
+1176 ANGSNYKL

>member
-88 NANLFIYANYWRN
+88 NACLSVNAIHWHN
-101 PDKDYEGID
+101 PDKEYDDDDPFYWD
-110 VSYFEQGVPLSV
+110 FLAKVNV

-130 SDEINGKLRMYG
+130 SDECGEERIKMYG

-156 IVLRNIS
+156 IVLRS
-163 IYYSTYGYSE
+163 VSVYYPFGSSG
-173 GDYIRFSHEAGPFY
+173 GHYIRFSHEAGPFY
-187 DPFDLTLNPWNV
+187 EPFDLTLNPWNI
-199 QVDYGDSIYNIT
+199 QVDDGDSIYNIT
-211 VYTLDGT
+211 VYTLDGSM
-218 EPNRYSQRYH
+218 PNHHSQRYH
-228 KGDKIHIASTTTVR
+228 KDDKIHIASTTTVR
-242 AALILADGSM
+242 AAMILADGSM
-252 RHNVPMTYTL
+252 RYNDPMTYTL

-268 NELPENTY
+268 NEQPENTY

-332 KFEYDET
+332 KFEYDGT

-384 NLAWAFIKN
+384 NLAWAFFKN
-393 ENLVVVKL
+393 ESLVTVKL
-401 PENMTEVGEDIFGD
+401 PESITEVGEDIFGD
-415 CKNLRGVKI
+415 CKTLRGVKL

-451 TSVGDNAFSLCS
+451 TSVGDNAFRSCLSL
-463 KMELDNL
+463 ELDNL
-470 PNSLLHV
+470 PNSLLYV
-477 GQSAFCYVP
+477 GREAFCDVP
-486 LQALKLD
+486 LKALKLD
-493 RKVEIGAGA
+493 RKVEMGAGA

-508 TEIEMAT
+508 TEIEMTT
-515 PCDSIL
+515 PCDSIRE
-521 GGTFSDCPNLTKITI
+521 GTFRDCPNLTKITI
-536 GEGLKYIGDKAFA
+536 GEGLKYIGYSAFS

-556 NLPSTLRDISSTAFT
+556 NLPSTLRDISSYAFL

-590 YIGKVAY
+590 YVGKVAY
-597 LCVDRDLEEYT
+597 LCVDKNLEEYT
-608 IKDGTVTLADNLFEN
+608 IKEGTVTLADNLFEN

-631 HIPASVEQIGNKAF
+631 HIPASVEQIGSRVF

-657 GLKRIGG
+657 GLKRIGD
-664 EAFYGCKNLK
+664 EAFYQCKNLK
-674 KLTIPETVEYI
+674 KVTIPETVEYI
-685 GGRAFYGCSNIWSLT
+685 GGGAFYGCSNIWSLT
-700 YNAINAECESF
+700 YNAINAECERL
-711 MEPNAPL
+711 MESNIPL
-718 EKIVIGGKVR
+718 EKIVIGDKVR
-728 RLPNVIF
+728 RLPRGIF

-742 VALPS
+742 VTLPA
-747 CLERIDDYA
+747 CLERIDEFA
-756 FSGCENLTTIN
+756 FYGCKNLTTIN
-767 LSDSIRYIGDNAF
+767 LSDSIRYIGDN
-780 SGCKN
+780 
-785 LTSINLS
+785 
-792 DCIRYIGNN
+792 
-801 VFSECKNLTTIN
+801 
-813 LSDSIRYIGE
+813 
-823 GAFYGCS
+823 AFYGCS

-845 NYAFRQTALETISLP
+845 SRAFRQTALETISLP
-860 EGVTSVGINAFHNCP
+860 EGVTSVGDGAFSDCP
-875 FAKTVYIPSTA
+875 AKTVYIPSTA
-886 NVEDNCSY
+886 NVEDNFTYS
-894 YFEQEEG
+894 FLKKEG
-901 VNCVIT
+901 GDCVIT

-912 PHPDAKLWN
+912 PHPQAECWN
-921 KGVAAIKVP
+921 VGVAAIKVP

-954 GVMDKDSKT
+954 GAMDKDSKT

-1001 LNSTMTTAE
+1001 LNSTMTAAE

-1035 NAGDGTMVID
+1035 NTGDGTMVID

-1096 DDAETAKAHQVAA
+1096 DDTEAAKAHQVAA

-1137 STGINHTLIDG
+1137 STGINHTLIDS

>member
-9 FLFLFCIGIQPALS
+9 FLFLFCIGIQPALAE
-23 QGSEA
+23 GRDLLFKET
-28 VFEEN
+28 

-45 KLDPSQLNHPSGWT
+45 KLNPSQLDNPSGWT

-75 GSITLPEIPELIG
+75 GSITLPVIPELIG
-88 NANLFIYANYWRN
+88 NASLLINATYWRE
-101 PDKDYEGID
+101 PDKDYDDID
-110 VSYFEQGVPLSV
+110 PAFWDKIATLNV

-130 SDEINGKLRMYG
+130 SNECERSLCMYG
-142 VDGNSRLKITAPND
+142 VDGNSRLKITAPHD
-156 IVLRNIS
+156 IVLRYVYV
-163 IYYSTYGYSE
+163 YYPVNNWE
-173 GDYIRFSHEAGPFY
+173 DPIIRFSREAGPFY
-187 DPFDLTLNPWNV
+187 DPFDLTLNPWDI
-199 QVDYGDSIYNIT
+199 QVDDGDDIYNIT
-211 VYTLDGT
+211 VYTLDGSM
-218 EPNRYSQRYH
+218 PNRHSQRYH

-242 AALILADGSM
+242 AAMILADGTM
-252 RHNVPMTYTL
+252 RYNIPMTYTL

-571 GYSSYCPFINDIQP
+571 GYSSYCPFVNDIQP

-597 LCVDRDLEEYT
+597 QCVDRDLEEYT
-608 IKDGTVTLADNLFEN
+608 IKDGTVTLADELFEN

-631 HIPASVEQIGNKAF
+631 HIPASVEQIGSRVF

-651 TLPEML
+651 TLPEMP
-657 GLKRIGG
+657 GLKRIGD
-664 EAFYGCKNLK
+664 EAFYQCKNLK
-674 KLTIPETVEYI
+674 KVTIPETVEYI
-685 GGRAFYGCSNIWSLT
+685 GGGAFYGCSNIWSLT
-700 YNAINAECESF
+700 YNAINAECERL
-711 MEPNAPL
+711 MESNIPL
-718 EKIVIGGKVR
+718 EKIVIGDKVR
-728 RLPNVIF
+728 RLPNGIF

-780 SGCKN
+780 
-785 LTSINLS
+785 
-792 DCIRYIGNN
+792 
-801 VFSECKNLTTIN
+801 
-813 LSDSIRYIGE
+813 
-823 GAFYGCS
+823 YGCS

-837 PLRLTTIG
+837 SLRLTTIG
-845 NYAFRQTALETISLP
+845 SRAFRQTALETISLP
-860 EGVTSVGINAFHNCP
+860 EGVTSVGDGAFYICP

-886 NVEDNCSY
+886 NVEGDINY
-894 YFEQEEG
+894 YFELEEG

-912 PHPDAKLWN
+912 PHPQAKYWN

-954 GVMDKDSKT
+954 GAMDKDSKT

-1001 LNSTMTTAE
+1001 LNSTMTAAE

-1045 CKTVGK
+1045 GKTVGK

-1085 VYIYGAEQEVA
+1085 VYIYGAEQKVA
-1096 DDAETAKAHQVAA
+1096 DDTETAKAHQVAA

-1137 STGINHTLIDG
+1137 STGINHTLIDS

-1176 ADGSNYKL
+1176 ANGSNYKL

>member
-1 MRRIKLIL
+1 M
-9 FLFLFCIGIQPALS
+9 
-23 QGSEA
+23 
-28 VFEEN
+28 
-33 FENVVGTSDGKT
+33 
-45 KLDPSQLNHPSGWT
+45 
-59 FDNVYAGEG
+59 
-68 NLIIKEG
+68 
-75 GSITLPEIPELIG
+75 IPELIG
-88 NANLFIYANYWRN
+88 NACLSVNAIHWHN
-101 PDKDYEGID
+101 PDKEYDDDDPFYWD
-110 VSYFEQGVPLSV
+110 FLAKVNV

-130 SDEINGKLRMYG
+130 SDECGEERIKMYG

-156 IVLRNIS
+156 IVLRS
-163 IYYSTYGYSE
+163 VSVYYPFGSSG
-173 GDYIRFSHEAGPFY
+173 GHYIRFSHEAGPFY
-187 DPFDLTLNPWNV
+187 EPFDLTLNPWNI
-199 QVDYGDSIYNIT
+199 QVDDGDSIYNIT
-211 VYTLDGT
+211 VYTLDGSM
-218 EPNRYSQRYH
+218 PNHHSQRYH
-228 KGDKIHIASTTTVR
+228 KDDKIHIASTTTVR
-242 AALILADGSM
+242 AAMILADGSM
-252 RHNVPMTYTL
+252 RYNDPMTYTL

-268 NELPENTY
+268 NEQPENTY

-332 KFEYDET
+332 KFEYDGT

-384 NLAWAFIKN
+384 NLAWAFFKN
-393 ENLVVVKL
+393 ESLVTVKL
-401 PENMTEVGEDIFGD
+401 PESITEVGEDIFGD
-415 CKNLRGVKI
+415 CKTLRGVKL

-470 PNSLLHV
+470 PSSLLHV

-486 LQALKLD
+486 LKALKLD

-502 FSNTPI
+502 FSYTPI
-508 TEIEMAT
+508 TEIEMTT
-515 PCDSIL
+515 PCDSIRE
-521 GGTFSDCPNLTKITI
+521 GTFRGCPNLTKITI
-536 GEGLKYIGDKAFA
+536 GEGLKYIGYNAFSY
-549 NSPVKEA
+549 SPVKEA
-556 NLPSTLRDISSTAFT
+556 NLPSTLRDISSNAFR
-571 GYSSYCPFINDIQP
+571 GSSYCPFINDIQP

-597 LCVDRDLEEYT
+597 LCVDKNQEEYT

-623 WQGNATTF
+623 WLGNATTF
-631 HIPASVEQIGNKAF
+631 HIPASVEQIGNRAF
-645 AGTQIK
+645 AYTQIK
-651 TLPEML
+651 ALPEMP

-685 GGRAFYGCSNIWSLT
+685 GGGAFYGCSNIWSLT

-711 MEPNAPL
+711 MESNAPL
-718 EKIVIGGKVR
+718 EKIVIGDKVR
-728 RLPNVIF
+728 RLPRGIF

-742 VALPS
+742 VALPA

-756 FSGCENLTTIN
+756 FYG
-767 LSDSIRYIGDNAF
+767 
-780 SGCKN
+780 
-785 LTSINLS
+785 
-792 DCIRYIGNN
+792 
-801 VFSECKNLTTIN
+801 CKNLTTIN
-813 LSDSIRYIGE
+813 LSDGIRYIGDN
-823 GAFYGCS
+823 AFYGCS

-845 NYAFRQTALETISLP
+845 SKAFRQTALETISLP
-860 EGVTSVGINAFHNCP
+860 EGVTSVGDGAFYVCP

-886 NVEDNCSY
+886 NVEGDIIY
-894 YFEQEEG
+894 YFELKEG

-912 PHPDAKLWN
+912 PHPQAKYWN

-943 IADKVMAVNQV
+943 IADKIMAVNQV
-954 GVMDKDSKT
+954 SVMDEDSKT

-1001 LNSTMTTAE
+1001 LNSTMTAAE

-1065 FVKSDRGTIEVAY
+1065 FVKTDKGTIEVAY
-1078 RVDKETC
+1078 RVGKETC
-1085 VYIYGAEQEVA
+1085 VYIYGAEQEMA

-1137 STGINHTLIDG
+1137 STGINHTLIDS

-1176 ADGSNYKL
+1176 ANGSNYKL

>member
-1 MRRIKLIL
+1 MAEGRDLL
-9 FLFLFCIGIQPALS
+9 
-23 QGSEA
+23 
-28 VFEEN
+28 FEET
-33 FENVVGTSDGKT
+33 FEKVVGTSDGKT
-45 KLDPSQLNHPSGWT
+45 KLNPSQLNHPSGWT

-75 GSITLPEIPELIG
+75 GSITLPVIPELIG
-88 NANLFIYANYWRN
+88 NACLSVNAIHWHN
-101 PDKDYEGID
+101 PDKEYDDDDPFYWD
-110 VSYFEQGVPLSV
+110 FLAKVNV

-130 SDEINGKLRMYG
+130 SDECGEERIKMYG

-156 IVLRNIS
+156 IVLRS
-163 IYYSTYGYSE
+163 VSVYYPFGSSG
-173 GDYIRFSHEAGPFY
+173 GHYIRFSHEAGPFY
-187 DPFDLTLNPWNV
+187 EPFDLTLNPWNI
-199 QVDYGDSIYNIT
+199 QVDDGDSIYNIT
-211 VYTLDGT
+211 VYTLDGSM
-218 EPNRYSQRYH
+218 PNHHSQRYH
-228 KGDKIHIASTTTVR
+228 KDDKIHIASTTTVR
-242 AALILADGSM
+242 AAMILADGSM
-252 RHNVPMTYTL
+252 RYNDPMTYTL

-268 NELPENTY
+268 NEQPENTY

-332 KFEYDET
+332 KFEYDGT

-384 NLAWAFIKN
+384 NLAWAFFKN
-393 ENLVVVKL
+393 ESLVTVKL
-401 PENMTEVGEDIFGD
+401 PESITEVGEDIFGD
-415 CKNLRGVKI
+415 CKTLRGVKL

-432 KEAFYGCSILETIN
+432 KEAFWGCSILEKIN

-451 TSVGDNAFSLCS
+451 TSVDDNAFVYCGLL
-463 KMELDNL
+463 ELDNL
-470 PNSLLHV
+470 PSSLLHV

-486 LQALKLD
+486 LKALKLD

-521 GGTFSDCPNLTKITI
+521 GGTFRDCPNLTKITI

-571 GYSSYCPFINDIQP
+571 GYSSYCPFVNDIQP

-597 LCVDRDLEEYT
+597 QCVDRDLEEYT

-685 GGRAFYGCSNIWSLT
+685 GGGAFYGCSNIWSLT
-700 YNAINAECESF
+700 YNAINAECGSF
-711 MEPNAPL
+711 MESNASL
-718 EKIVIGGKVR
+718 EKIVIGDKVR
-728 RLPNVIF
+728 RLPRGIF

-742 VALPS
+742 VALPT
-747 CLERIDDYA
+747 CLERIDDSA
-756 FSGCENLTTIN
+756 FYGCKNLTTIN

-780 SGCKN
+780 
-785 LTSINLS
+785 
-792 DCIRYIGNN
+792 
-801 VFSECKNLTTIN
+801 
-813 LSDSIRYIGE
+813 
-823 GAFYGCS
+823 YGCS

-837 PLRLTTIG
+837 SLRLTTIG
-845 NYAFRQTALETISLP
+845 SRAFRQTALETISLP
-860 EGVTSVGINAFHNCP
+860 EGVTSVGDGAFYICP

-886 NVEDNCSY
+886 NVEGDINY
-894 YFEQEEG
+894 YFKLEEG

-912 PHPDAKLWN
+912 PHPQAKYWN

-943 IADKVMAVNQV
+943 IADKIMAVNQV
-954 GVMDKDSKT
+954 SAMDKDSKI

-1001 LNSTMTTAE
+1001 LNSTMTAAE

-1085 VYIYGAEQEVA
+1085 VYIYGAEQEMA
-1096 DDAETAKAHQVAA
+1096 DDAEAAKAHQVAA

-1176 ADGSNYKL
+1176 ANGSNYKL

>member
-75 GSITLPEIPELIG
+75 GSITLPAIPELIG

-110 VSYFEQGVPLSV
+110 VSYFEQGVPLNV

-173 GDYIRFSHEAGPFY
+173 GDYIRFSHEAGPFF

-218 EPNRYSQRYH
+218 VPNRYSQRYH
-228 KGDKIHIASTTTVR
+228 KDDKIHIASTTTVR

-252 RHNVPMTYTL
+252 CYHVPKTYTL

-268 NELPENTY
+268 NEQPENTY

-367 EQVPAGFGYKR
+367 EQVPAGFGFKR

-384 NLAWAFIKN
+384 NLARAFFRN
-393 ENLVVVKL
+393 RSLVTVKL
-401 PENMTEVGEDIFGD
+401 PESMTELGENIFDD
-415 CKNLRGVKI
+415 CKALRGVKV
-424 PEGVSRIN
+424 PEGVSHIDGL
-432 KEAFYGCSILETIN
+432 AFSGCNILEKLN
-446 FPAKL
+446 FPEKL
-451 TSVGDNAFSLCS
+451 TSVGDNAFRSCLSL
-463 KMELDNL
+463 ELDNL
-470 PNSLLHV
+470 PNSLLYV
-477 GQSAFCYVP
+477 GREAFCDVP
-486 LQALKLD
+486 LKALKLD
-493 RKVEIGAGA
+493 RKVEMGAYA

-515 PCDSIL
+515 PCDSIRE
-521 GGTFSDCPNLTKITI
+521 GTFSDCPNLTKITI
-536 GEGLKYIGDKAFA
+536 GEGLKYIGYGAFS

-556 NLPSTLRDISSTAFT
+556 NLPSTLRDISSYAFL

-608 IKDGTVTLADNLFEN
+608 IKEGTVTLADNLFES
-623 WQGNATTF
+623 WQGTTF

-645 AGTQIK
+645 AGTPIK
-651 TLPEML
+651 TLPEMP

-685 GGRAFYGCSNIWSLT
+685 GGGAFYGCSNIWSLT
-700 YNAINAECESF
+700 YNAINAECGSF
-711 MEPNAPL
+711 MESNASL
-718 EKIVIGGKVR
+718 EKIVIGDKVR
-728 RLPNVIF
+728 RLPRGIF

-742 VALPS
+742 VALPA
-747 CLERIDDYA
+747 CLERIDDSA
-756 FSGCENLTTIN
+756 FYGCKNLTTIN

-780 SGCKN
+780 
-785 LTSINLS
+785 
-792 DCIRYIGNN
+792 
-801 VFSECKNLTTIN
+801 
-813 LSDSIRYIGE
+813 
-823 GAFYGCS
+823 YGCS

-837 PLRLTTIG
+837 SLRLTTIG
-845 NYAFRQTALETISLP
+845 SRAFRQTALETISLP
-860 EGVTSVGINAFHNCP
+860 EGVTSVGDGAFYICP

-886 NVEDNCSY
+886 NVEGDINY
-894 YFEQEEG
+894 YFELEEG

-912 PHPDAKLWN
+912 PHPQAKYWN

-954 GVMDKDSKT
+954 GAMDKDSKT
-963 SFAAGISEEADLGD
+963 SFAAGILEEADLGD

-1001 LNSTMTTAE
+1001 LNSTMTAAE

-1085 VYIYGAEQEVA
+1085 VYIYGAEQEMA
-1096 DDAETAKAHQVAA
+1096 DDAEAAKAHQVAA

-1176 ADGSNYKL
+1176 ANGSNYKL

>member
-9 FLFLFCIGIQPALS
+9 FLFLFCIGIQPAL
-23 QGSEA
+23 A
-28 VFEEN
+28 EERDLLFKET

-45 KLDPSQLNHPSGWT
+45 KLNPSQLDNPSGWT

-75 GSITLPEIPELIG
+75 GSITLPVIPELIG
-88 NANLFIYANYWRN
+88 NASLLINATYWRE
-101 PDKDYEGID
+101 PDKDYDDID
-110 VSYFEQGVPLSV
+110 PAFWDKIATLNV

-130 SDEINGKLRMYG
+130 SNECERSLCMYG
-142 VDGNSRLKITAPND
+142 VDGNSRLKITAPHD
-156 IVLRNIS
+156 IVLRYVYV
-163 IYYSTYGYSE
+163 YYPVNNWE
-173 GDYIRFSHEAGPFY
+173 DPIIRFSREAGPFY
-187 DPFDLTLNPWNV
+187 DPFDLTLNPWDI
-199 QVDYGDSIYNIT
+199 QVDDGDDIYNIT
-211 VYTLDGT
+211 VYTLDGSM
-218 EPNRYSQRYH
+218 PNRHSQRYH

-242 AALILADGSM
+242 AAMILADGTM
-252 RHNVPMTYTL
+252 RYNIPMTYTL

-303 GTMNGED
+303 GIMNGED

-339 VYRTYSPSKGFH
+339 VYRTYSPSKGFQQ
-351 EEQKI
+351 EQKI

-556 NLPSTLRDISSTAFT
+556 NLPSTLCDISSTAFT
-571 GYSSYCPFINDIQP
+571 GYSSYCPFVNDIQP

-597 LCVDRDLEEYT
+597 QCVDRDLEEYT
-608 IKDGTVTLADNLFEN
+608 IKDGTVTLANNLFEN

-631 HIPASVEQIGNKAF
+631 HIPASVEQIGNRAF

-651 TLPEML
+651 TLPEMP
-657 GLKRIGG
+657 GLKRIGD

-685 GGRAFYGCSNIWSLT
+685 GGGAFYGCSNIWSLT
-700 YNAINAECESF
+700 YNAINAECASYIF
-711 MEPNAPL
+711 TNNDNHL
-718 EKIVIGGKVR
+718 EKIVIGDKVR
-728 RLPNVIF
+728 RLPGGLF
-735 SGREFTE
+735 GGKEFTE
-742 VALPS
+742 VTLPA

-756 FSGCENLTTIN
+756 FNG
-767 LSDSIRYIGDNAF
+767 
-780 SGCKN
+780 
-785 LTSINLS
+785 
-792 DCIRYIGNN
+792 
-801 VFSECKNLTTIN
+801 CKNLTTIN
-813 LSDSIRYIGE
+813 LSDSLRYIGK
-823 GAFYGCS
+823 GAFALCS

-845 NYAFRQTALETISLP
+845 ELAFSQTALETISLP
-860 EGVTSVGINAFHNCP
+860 EGVTSVGNGTFEGCH

-886 NVEDNCSY
+886 NVEDGY
-894 YFEQEEG
+894 TYDFWQKEG
-901 VNCVIT
+901 VDCVIT
-907 CMSPI
+907 CMSPT
-912 PHPDAKLWN
+912 PHPNARHWN
-921 KGVAAIKVP
+921 VGVAAIKVP

-954 GVMDKDSKT
+954 GAMDKDSKT

-1001 LNSTMTTAE
+1001 LNSTMTAAE

-1065 FVKSDRGTIEVAY
+1065 FVKTDKGTIEVAY
-1078 RVDKETC
+1078 RVGKETC
-1085 VYIYGAEQEVA
+1085 VYIYGAEQEMA

-1137 STGINHTLIDG
+1137 STGINHTLIDS

-1176 ADGSNYKL
+1176 ANGSNYKL

>member
-9 FLFLFCIGIQPALS
+9 FLFLFCIGIQPALAE
-23 QGSEA
+23 GRDLLFKET
-28 VFEEN
+28 

-45 KLDPSQLNHPSGWT
+45 KLNPSQLDNPSGWT

-75 GSITLPEIPELIG
+75 GSITLPVIPELIG
-88 NANLFIYANYWRN
+88 NACLSVNAIHWHN
-101 PDKDYEGID
+101 PDKEYDDDDPFYWD
-110 VSYFEQGVPLSV
+110 FLAKVNV

-130 SDEINGKLRMYG
+130 SDECGEERIKMYG

-156 IVLRNIS
+156 IVLRS
-163 IYYSTYGYSE
+163 VSVYYPFGSSG
-173 GDYIRFSHEAGPFY
+173 GHYIRFSHEAGPFY
-187 DPFDLTLNPWNV
+187 EPFDLTLNPWNI
-199 QVDYGDSIYNIT
+199 QVDDGDSIYNIT
-211 VYTLDGT
+211 VYTLDGSM
-218 EPNRYSQRYH
+218 PNHHSQRYH
-228 KGDKIHIASTTTVR
+228 KDDKIHIASTTTVR
-242 AALILADGSM
+242 AAMILADGSM
-252 RHNVPMTYTL
+252 RYNDPMTYTL

-268 NELPENTY
+268 NEQPENTY

-332 KFEYDET
+332 KFEYDGT

-384 NLAWAFIKN
+384 NLAWAFFQD
-393 ENLVVVKL
+393 ESLVTVKL
-401 PENMTEVGEDIFGD
+401 PESITEVGEDIFGD
-415 CKNLRGVKI
+415 CKTLRGVKL

-470 PNSLLHV
+470 PSSLLHV

-486 LQALKLD
+486 LKALKLD

-502 FSNTPI
+502 FSYTPI
-508 TEIEMAT
+508 TEIEMTT
-515 PCDSIL
+515 PCDSIRE
-521 GGTFSDCPNLTKITI
+521 GTFRGCPNLTKITI
-536 GEGLKYIGDKAFA
+536 GEGLKYIGYNAFS

-556 NLPSTLRDISSTAFT
+556 NLPSTLRDISSNAFR
-571 GYSSYCPFINDIQP
+571 GSSYCPFINDIQP

-597 LCVDRDLEEYT
+597 LCVDKNQEEYT

-623 WQGNATTF
+623 WLGNATTF
-631 HIPASVEQIGNKAF
+631 HIPASVEQIGNRAF
-645 AGTQIK
+645 AYTQIK
-651 TLPEML
+651 ALPEML

-685 GGRAFYGCSNIWSLT
+685 GGGAFYGCSNIWSLT
-700 YNAINAECESF
+700 YNAINAECGSF
-711 MEPNAPL
+711 MESNASL
-718 EKIVIGGKVR
+718 EKIVIGDKVR
-728 RLPNVIF
+728 RLPRGIF

-742 VALPS
+742 VALPA
-747 CLERIDDYA
+747 CLERIDDSA
-756 FSGCENLTTIN
+756 FYGCKNLTTIN

-780 SGCKN
+780 
-785 LTSINLS
+785 
-792 DCIRYIGNN
+792 
-801 VFSECKNLTTIN
+801 
-813 LSDSIRYIGE
+813 
-823 GAFYGCS
+823 YGCS

-837 PLRLTTIG
+837 SLRLTTIG
-845 NYAFRQTALETISLP
+845 SRAFRQTALETISLP
-860 EGVTSVGINAFHNCP
+860 EGVTSVGDGAFYICP

-886 NVEDNCSY
+886 NVEGDINY
-894 YFEQEEG
+894 YFELKEG

-912 PHPDAKLWN
+912 PHPQAKYWN

-954 GVMDKDSKT
+954 GAMDKDSKT

-1001 LNSTMTTAE
+1001 LNSTMTAAE

-1035 NAGDGTMVID
+1035 NSGDGTMVID

-1065 FVKSDRGTIEVAY
+1065 FVKTDKGTIEVAY
-1078 RVDKETC
+1078 RVGKETC
-1085 VYIYGAEQEVA
+1085 VYIYGAEQEMA
-1096 DDAETAKAHQVAA
+1096 DDAEAAKAHQVAA

-1137 STGINHTLIDG
+1137 STGINHTLIDS

-1176 ADGSNYKL
+1176 ANGSNYKL

>member
-59 FDNVYAGEG
+59 FDNVYAGDG

-75 GSITLPEIPELIG
+75 GSITLPVIPELIG
-88 NANLFIYANYWRN
+88 NASLLINATYWRE
-101 PDKDYEGID
+101 PDKDYDDID
-110 VSYFEQGVPLSV
+110 PAFWDKIATLNV

-130 SDEINGKLRMYG
+130 SNECERSLCMYG
-142 VDGNSRLKITAPND
+142 VDGNSRLKITAPHD
-156 IVLRNIS
+156 IVLRYVYV
-163 IYYSTYGYSE
+163 YYPVNNWE
-173 GDYIRFSHEAGPFY
+173 DPIIRFSREAGPFY
-187 DPFDLTLNPWNV
+187 DPFDLTLNPWDI
-199 QVDYGDSIYNIT
+199 QVDDGDDIYNIT
-211 VYTLDGT
+211 VYTLDGSM
-218 EPNRYSQRYH
+218 PNRHSQRYH

-242 AALILADGSM
+242 AAMILADGTM
-252 RHNVPMTYTL
+252 RYNIPMTYTL

-571 GYSSYCPFINDIQP
+571 GYSSYCPFVNDIQP

-597 LCVDRDLEEYT
+597 QCVDRDLEEYT

-631 HIPASVEQIGNKAF
+631 HIPASVEQIGSRVF

-651 TLPEML
+651 TLPEMP
-657 GLKRIGG
+657 GLKRIGD
-664 EAFYGCKNLK
+664 EAFYQCKNLK
-674 KLTIPETVEYI
+674 KVTIPETVEYI
-685 GGRAFYGCSNIWSLT
+685 GGGAFYGCSNIWSLT
-700 YNAINAECESF
+700 YNAINAECERL
-711 MEPNAPL
+711 MESNIPL
-718 EKIVIGGKVR
+718 EKIVIGDKVR
-728 RLPNVIF
+728 RLPRGIF

-742 VALPS
+742 VALPA
-747 CLERIDDYA
+747 CLERIDESA
-756 FSGCENLTTIN
+756 FRGCENLTTIN
-767 LSDSIRYIGDNAF
+767 LSDSIRYIGYD
-780 SGCKN
+780 
-785 LTSINLS
+785 
-792 DCIRYIGNN
+792 
-801 VFSECKNLTTIN
+801 
-813 LSDSIRYIGE
+813 
-823 GAFYGCS
+823 AFYGCS

-845 NYAFRQTALETISLP
+845 SRAFRQTALETISLP
-860 EGVTSVGINAFHNCP
+860 EGVTSVGDGAFYICP

-886 NVEDNCSY
+886 NVEGDINY
-894 YFEQEEG
+894 YFELEEG

-912 PHPDAKLWN
+912 PHPQAKYWN

-954 GVMDKDSKT
+954 GAMDKDSKT

-1001 LNSTMTTAE
+1001 LNSTMTAAE

-1078 RVDKETC
+1078 RVGKETC
-1085 VYIYGAEQEVA
+1085 VYIYGAEQEMA
-1096 DDAETAKAHQVAA
+1096 DDAEAAKAHQVAA

>member
-218 EPNRYSQRYH
+218 VPNRYSQRYH
-228 KGDKIHIASTTTVR
+228 KDDKIHIASTTTVR

-252 RHNVPMTYTL
+252 CYHVPKTYTL

-268 NELPENTY
+268 NEQPENTY

-286 KQLLD
+286 MQLLD

-332 KFEYDET
+332 KLEYDGT

-384 NLAWAFIKN
+384 NLARAFFKN
-393 ENLVVVKL
+393 GSLVTVKL
-401 PENMTEVGEDIFGD
+401 PESMTELGENIFDD
-415 CKNLRGVKI
+415 CKALRGVKL
-424 PEGVSRIN
+424 PEGVAHI
-432 KEAFYGCSILETIN
+432 EGAAFQGCNILEKLN

-451 TSVGDNAFSLCS
+451 TSVGDNAFRSCLSL
-463 KMELDNL
+463 ELDNL
-470 PNSLLHV
+470 PNSLLYV
-477 GQSAFCYVP
+477 GREAFCDVP
-486 LQALKLD
+486 LKALKLD
-493 RKVEIGAGA
+493 RKVEMGAGA

-508 TEIEMAT
+508 TEIEMTT
-515 PCDSIL
+515 PCDSIWE
-521 GGTFSDCPNLTKITI
+521 GTFRDCPNLTKITI
-536 GEGLKYIGDKAFA
+536 GEGLKYIGYSAFS

-556 NLPSTLRDISSTAFT
+556 NLPSTLRDISSNAFL

-597 LCVDRDLEEYT
+597 QCVDRDLEEYT

-943 IADKVMAVNQV
+943 IADKIMAVNQV
-954 GVMDKDSKT
+954 GAMDKDSKT

-1001 LNSTMTTAE
+1001 LNSTMTAAE

-1035 NAGDGTMVID
+1035 NTGDGTMVID

-1096 DDAETAKAHQVAA
+1096 DDTEAAKAHQVAA

-1176 ADGSNYKL
+1176 ANGSNYKL

>member
-218 EPNRYSQRYH
+218 VPNRYSQRYH
-228 KGDKIHIASTTTVR
+228 KDDKIHIASTTTVR

-252 RHNVPMTYTL
+252 RYNIPMTYTL

-339 VYRTYSPSKGFH
+339 LYRSYSPPKGFH
-351 EEQKI
+351 QDAYT

-367 EQVPAGFGYKR
+367 VQVPAGFGFKR

-384 NLAWAFIKN
+384 NLARAFFRN
-393 ENLVVVKL
+393 GSLVTVKL
-401 PENMTEVGEDIFGD
+401 PESMTELGENIFDD
-415 CKNLRGVKI
+415 CKALRGVKL
-424 PEGVSRIN
+424 PEGVAHI
-432 KEAFYGCSILETIN
+432 EGAAFQGCNILEKLN

-451 TSVGDNAFSLCS
+451 TSVGDNAFRSCLSL
-463 KMELDNL
+463 ELDNL
-470 PNSLLHV
+470 PNSLLYV
-477 GQSAFCYVP
+477 GREAFCDVP
-486 LQALKLD
+486 LKALKLD

-536 GEGLKYIGDKAFA
+536 GEGLKYIGYGAFS

-556 NLPSTLRDISSTAFT
+556 NLPSTLRDISSYAFL

-597 LCVDRDLEEYT
+597 LCVDGNQEEYT

-623 WQGNATTF
+623 WLGNATTF
-631 HIPASVEQIGNKAF
+631 HIPASVEQIGNRAF
-645 AGTQIK
+645 ADTQIK
-651 TLPEML
+651 TLPEMP
-657 GLKRIGG
+657 GLKRIGD
-664 EAFYGCKNLK
+664 EAFYQCKNLK
-674 KLTIPETVEYI
+674 KVTIPETVEYI
-685 GGRAFYGCSNIWSLT
+685 GAGIFSGCSNIWSLT
-700 YNAINAECESF
+700 YNAINAECASYMF
-711 MEPNAPL
+711 VNNDNHL
-718 EKIVIGGKVR
+718 EKIVIGDKVR
-728 RLPNVIF
+728 RLPGGLF
-735 SGREFTE
+735 GGKEFTE
-742 VALPS
+742 VTLPA
-747 CLERIDDYA
+747 CLERIDDFA
-756 FSGCENLTTIN
+756 FSGCKNLSTIN
-767 LSDSIRYIGDNAF
+767 LSDSIRYIGDYAF
-780 SGCKN
+780 S
-785 LTSINLS
+785 
-792 DCIRYIGNN
+792 
-801 VFSECKNLTTIN
+801 
-813 LSDSIRYIGE
+813 
-823 GAFYGCS
+823 GCS

-845 NYAFRQTALETISLP
+845 SQAFIQTALETISLP
-860 EGVTSVGINAFHNCP
+860 EGVTSVGDGAFSDCP
-875 FAKTVYIPSTA
+875 FSKTVYIPSTA
-886 NVEDNCSY
+886 NVEDNFTYS
-894 YFEQEEG
+894 FVLKEG

-912 PHPDAKLWN
+912 PHPQARNWN
-921 KGVAAIKVP
+921 VGVAAIKVP

-954 GVMDKDSKT
+954 GAMDKDSKT

-1001 LNSTMTTAE
+1001 LNSTMTAAE

-1078 RVDKETC
+1078 RVGKETC
-1085 VYIYGAEQEVA
+1085 VYIYGAEQEMA

-1137 STGINHTLIDG
+1137 STGINHTLIDS

-1176 ADGSNYKL
+1176 ANGSNYKL

>member
-75 GSITLPEIPELIG
+75 GSITLPVIPELIG
-88 NANLFIYANYWRN
+88 NASLLINATYWRE
-101 PDKDYEGID
+101 PDKDYDDID
-110 VSYFEQGVPLSV
+110 PAFWDKIATLNV

-130 SDEINGKLRMYG
+130 SNECERSLCMYG
-142 VDGNSRLKITAPND
+142 VDGNSRLKITAPHD
-156 IVLRNIS
+156 IVLRYVYV
-163 IYYSTYGYSE
+163 YYPVNNWE
-173 GDYIRFSHEAGPFY
+173 DPIIRFSREAGPFY
-187 DPFDLTLNPWNV
+187 DPFDLTLNPWDI
-199 QVDYGDSIYNIT
+199 QVDDGDDIYNIT
-211 VYTLDGT
+211 VYTLDGSM
-218 EPNRYSQRYH
+218 PNRHSQRYH

-242 AALILADGSM
+242 AAMILADGTM
-252 RHNVPMTYTL
+252 RYNIPMTYTL

-571 GYSSYCPFINDIQP
+571 GYSSYCPFVNDIQP

-597 LCVDRDLEEYT
+597 QCVDRDLEEYT

-631 HIPASVEQIGNKAF
+631 HIPASVEQIGSRVF

-651 TLPEML
+651 TLPEMP
-657 GLKRIGG
+657 GLKRIGD
-664 EAFYGCKNLK
+664 EAFYQCKNLK
-674 KLTIPETVEYI
+674 KVTIPETVEYI
-685 GGRAFYGCSNIWSLT
+685 GGGAFYGCSNIWSLT
-700 YNAINAECESF
+700 YNAINAECERL
-711 MEPNAPL
+711 MESNIPL
-718 EKIVIGGKVR
+718 EKIVIGDKVR
-728 RLPNVIF
+728 RLPRGIF

-742 VALPS
+742 VTLPA
-747 CLERIDDYA
+747 CLERIDEFA
-756 FSGCENLTTIN
+756 FYGCKNLTTIN
-767 LSDSIRYIGDNAF
+767 LSDSIRYIGDN
-780 SGCKN
+780 
-785 LTSINLS
+785 
-792 DCIRYIGNN
+792 
-801 VFSECKNLTTIN
+801 
-813 LSDSIRYIGE
+813 
-823 GAFYGCS
+823 AFYGCS

-845 NYAFRQTALETISLP
+845 SRAFRQTALETISLP
-860 EGVTSVGINAFHNCP
+860 EGVTSVGDGAFSDCP
-875 FAKTVYIPSTA
+875 AKTVYIPSTA
-886 NVEDNCSY
+886 NVEDNFTYS
-894 YFEQEEG
+894 FLKKEG
-901 VNCVIT
+901 GDCVIT

-912 PHPDAKLWN
+912 PHPQAECWN
-921 KGVAAIKVP
+921 VGVAAIKVP

-954 GVMDKDSKT
+954 GAMDKDSNT

-977 AVIGDVYVTVGDGDG
+977 AVIEDVYVTVGDGDG

-1001 LNSTMTTAE
+1001 LNSTMTAAE

-1065 FVKSDRGTIEVAY
+1065 FVKTDKGTIEVAY
-1078 RVDKETC
+1078 RVGKETC
-1085 VYIYGAEQEVA
+1085 VYIYGAEQEMA
-1096 DDAETAKAHQVAA
+1096 DDAEAAKAHQVAA

-1137 STGINHTLIDG
+1137 STGINHTLIDS